1 MNQTVLLGEVHPLT
15 AAQREIWLDQ
25 AVHGDAPVYKIGG
38 YTRIAG
44 SVDAACFERAVN
56 LLVARHDALRLVL
69 VPGENGEGLPR
80 QAVAK
85 TLTVEVPLHD
95 FSAEP
100 DPDAAAIAW
109 ARQRLA
115 ESFPLDGRPLFR
127 FELARIDAT
136 NFLFTLNFHHLIVD
150 GWAIGLLVD
159 SLARIYSALA
169 QGREP
174 ELDAPSYLEFVEQD
188 RAFRESPQFERQR
201 AYWLDKY
208 RSVPDPLFAPRSRE
222 RFDGPVAPSG
232 HHALCLPRAFYDRIA
247 AFARRCESTPFHVIL
262 GLLHVYFSRTAQRD
276 ELAIG
281 LPILNRSNARMRQ
294 TAGMFTG
301 VSAVRLGYDPAQ
313 RFDELLKSLGQTLKQ
328 DYRHQRFPISE
339 LNRSLGLLQARRA
352 QLFDI
357 SVSYERDDY
366 DMRFGES
373 PAQVHMCS
381 NGHEQ
386 LPLALHIRENR
397 FDANAWIH
405 FMYNRAYFEQE
416 EVEAIG
422 ARFEHLLGQVLED
435 ARVPV
440 ADLRLPTAGE
450 LARLRAWSASPAA
463 FERDEP
469 LHRLFEARAAQTPD
483 AVALEF
489 EGRRL
494 SYGELNAWA
503 NRVAHRLVG
512 LGVKPDDRVAIC
524 VERGPGMIAGLL
536 GVLKA
541 GAGYVPLDPA
551 YPAERLAYTLGDS
564 APLAVLV
571 QAGTREV
578 LGGLTVPVIDI
589 DAPGESD
596 ASSDNPVV
604 EGLNARS
611 LAYVIYT
618 SGSTGQPKGVMIEH
632 RNVTRLFAATQAW
645 YGFGPQDT
653 WALFHSFAFDFSVW
667 EIWGALLHGGR
678 LVIVP
683 KLTSRSPQACY
694 ALLCDTGVTVLN
706 QTPSAFRQLIAAQAE
721 SDREHKLRHVVFGGE
736 ALEVGMLRPWY
747 EDARN
752 RDCQLVNM
760 YGITETTVHV
770 TYWPLSAEGG
780 GTSAG
785 IGRPIPDL
793 SVHVLDA
800 NLNPVPIG
808 VAGELCVGGAG
819 VARGYLNQP
828 ELTARRF
835 IRNPFSEDGEARLY
849 RSGDLARF
857 LRDGTLEYLG
867 RIDTQV
873 KIRGFRIELGE
884 IEAALSALPGVRE
897 ALVMAREDEPGE
909 KRLVAYFVVDDT
921 EAASDTAT
929 LRAGLSR
936 TLPDFMLPAAF
947 VALERFPLTANGKID
962 RKALPRPAQTVDT
975 RQYVAPRTSIEERL
989 AAIWA
994 QVLHLD
1000 RVGIHDNFF
1009 AVGGD
1014 SIRAVSVLSK
1024 AKAQGLEF
1032 ALVDLFTRQ
1041 SIANLAQALTL
1052 DEVSVAQEAA
1062 ALSLSAADQ
1071 ARLPAGIEDAY
1082 PLTYLQRGMV
1092 YHNQQASEDASI
1104 YHDVF
1109 SYRFGVPAWDEA
1121 KLRLALDAMTRR
1133 HPVLRTSFDFD
1144 RFDEPMQLVHAEGR
1158 VPLSVIDLSG
1168 QDEAEQARVIAEF
1181 VEAER
1186 KTRVALE
1193 VAPLLRVFIHVRG
1206 ADEIQYT
1213 LSFHHAILDGW
1224 SVASLNTE
1232 LFAAY
1237 LELLDGDASELEL
1250 APLAHTPRSVVES
1263 ERGALASEAH
1273 REFWRNTLSGHSFS
1287 GLPPAEPGAG
1297 PDIARP
1303 ELRVTVDG
1311 SLRASLQSVANGLG
1325 VPMRSVLL
1333 AAHLRVLSMLSGKL
1347 DVTTG
1352 LVSNVRQEQDD
1363 GEKVLGLFLNTLPLR
1378 QELKPSS
1385 WAELIRQTFGT
1396 ELEVIRHRHYPYFQI
1411 QLDNDR
1417 TALYEVAFNYVNFHV
1432 YESLARHAG
1441 FEARGGHGFEAT
1453 NFPFGVSFGDMSS
1466 GLSIDL
1472 KLDASRFSPAQGAR
1486 ILAYYVAA
1494 LEAIATDAQADHSRA
1509 DLLSRAEREQLLVHW
1524 NDTAMPFPEDACLHQ
1539 LVEQQAARRP
1549 DAIAVIDARERLSY
1563 AELNARANR
1572 LAHRLRR
1579 LGIAPDDRV
1588 ALCMERGATIVVAI
1602 LAVMKAGGA
1611 YVPLDPAYPAERLAH
1626 MLADSAPVAA
1636 LTDSRSRARLAG
1648 LPAAVPVFELDT
1660 QADSWRDEAVDD
1672 LPPGEIG
1679 LDAGHLAY
1687 VIYTSGSTGTPK
1699 GVMIEHRGLVNHAMA
1714 IIASFEVRE
1723 DSRVLQF
1730 ASTSFD
1736 ASISEVVMALCRGAA
1751 LYVPADGI
1759 RQDRRALWAYLER
1772 EAITHAT
1779 LPPALLQDGEALPPI
1794 ATRPTLTLAG
1804 EAPGAALFRALAGQA
1819 VLLNGYG
1826 PTEGTV
1832 CAAAWRCQPGFDD
1845 DTVPIGRPI
1854 GNVRLYLLDAHG
1866 QPVPVGT
1873 PGEIHIGGAGV
1884 ARGYLNQ
1891 PALSAARFL
1900 RDPFSETPRARMYRS
1915 GDLARYQ
1922 PDGNLVFLGRNDDQ
1936 VKIRGFRIE
1945 LGEIEARLAEVE
1957 GVREVAVIVREDA
1970 AGDRR
1975 LVAYYTA
1982 ADGQA
1987 EAAGAEALREHAAN
2001 RLPRHMVPAAYVA
2014 LDALPL
2020 TANGKLDRRALPAP
2034 EAGAYARRDYAA
2046 PQGEAERLLA
2056 EVWSALLG
2064 VEQVSR
2070 HDNFFELGG
2079 HSLLAV
2085 RLVAKLREAG
2095 FEADIQTLFGAPT
2108 LADLAASLHTA
2119 SDHAVPPN
2127 RIPADARHLEPSMLS
2142 LVELDQAEIDA
2153 VVATVPGGAANV
2165 QDIYPLAPL
2174 QEGMLYHHLAQ
2185 SEGDAY
2191 LSRVRFGFG
2200 SRAALERFVA
2210 ALQAVVTRHDV
2221 LRTGIAWEG
2230 LREPVQVVRREARL
2244 LAEEV
2249 TGLDPALGEVGLQL
2263 QDRFDPRHFRI
2274 DLRQAP
2280 PMTIRYTHDAAAD
2293 SWVLLL
2299 LTHHIAL
2306 DHTDIAILL
2315 REVAAHLDG
2324 SWDTLPPPPAFRD
2337 HVARARLGG
2346 RGPRSEAF
2354 FRAML
2359 SDVDEPTLPYGLGN
2373 LDADN
2378 GGERVEIVNAV
2389 RELAPELA
2397 SRLRQQAR
2405 RLGVSVASLFHL
2417 AWGHV
2422 VGKLS
2427 GREDVVFGT
2436 VLLGRWQGGERVEH
2450 VVGLFINTLPL
2461 RVEVGGI
2468 GVRDA
2473 ALRTHRTLADLMGHE
2488 HASLAFAQRCSGV
2501 AAPAPLFSALLN
2513 FRHSAEGTVIDGGSI
2528 PGWQGIEVLD
2538 GEERT
2543 NYPCALCVDDL
2554 GEGFRLTTQL
2564 VAQFDAARVCAYLE
2578 RAVGSLATALEQA
2591 PGTPVRELAWLP
2603 EAERRQLIEGWNA
2616 SEAPCPFESGVHA
2629 LFEAQAARTPD
2640 APALVDGAR
2649 SLDYGTLDARA
2660 NRLAHHLAAAGVA
2673 AGERVAIL
2681 LDRSIELILAELAIL
2696 KCGAVYVPLD
2706 RNAPAERQAF
2716 MLADCGARCL
2726 LSLSGH
2732 AAPDLAALQ
2741 RIDIDTVLA
2750 GADAD
2755 ARPDAPPP
2763 AASAGGDQAAY
2774 IMYTSGSTGQPKGV
2788 IIAHRGINR
2797 LVVNNGY
2804 AEFAPSDRIA
2814 FTSNP
2819 AFDASTM
2826 EVWGALLHGACLVVV
2841 PHEALLSAP
2850 RLAALLQAER
2860 VNILHLVAGLLSS
2873 HADALAPVFPRLRY
2887 LLTGGDAADV
2897 RAVQRIMRNGA
2908 PQHLVHCYGPTES
2921 TTFAT
2926 TYTLRAGDEPMERL
2940 PIGRPISNTRVYLLD
2955 RLGEPA
2961 PVGVPGELHVG
2972 GKGVALGYLNLDAL
2986 SAERFVRDPF
2996 APAGDSSA
3004 RMYRTGD
3011 LARYLPDGNIEY
3023 LGRNDGQVKIRGF
3036 RVEPGEIEAK
3046 LGACGLR
3053 DAVVIVREDVPG
3065 DKRLVV
3071 YHTDAACDVEA
3082 VREHL
3087 RRSLPEYMVPAA
3099 YVALAALPLTA
3110 NGKLDR
3116 RALPAPD
3123 AAAFGQQAYEAPR
3136 GELEATLAA
3145 LWSELLGVAR
3155 VGRQD
3160 NFFALGGHSL
3170 LAVRVIGRLRERFG
3184 EAATL
3189 KTLFEAP
3196 SLAAFAQR
3204 LALAGPAR
3212 TGASGDGGA
3221 ARFAPAASAARREA
3235 GAAFPLSYVQE
3246 RLWLIQ
3252 QRDGGRAYNMNGA
3265 LVLDGPLSMAALQAA
3280 FDGLVA
3286 RHETLRTRFEIAAGS
3301 DTPSQFV
3308 DAPRAVALPVHEIV
3322 EADLHAALE
3331 RHGGIEFDL
3340 RRAPLMDVRV
3350 LRITLRRHVV
3360 SIVMHHIVSDGWSL
3374 GVFVRDLRALYLAA
3388 RDAQDG
3394 DAAAAPLVPLAAQY
3408 ADYAC
3413 WQREQDLAPHLAH
3426 WTARLDGLG
3435 APVDLTVPGTP
3446 ADADHGPAGVLR
3458 RRLSPALSGRL
3469 AQLSRQRGV
3478 SLFTIFL
3485 VALGVLHHRRSGR
3498 EDFCI
3503 GTTTAGR
3510 DDALLEPLIGFFIN
3524 ILPLRLDL
3532 SGEPDVATLLAR
3544 AGERVLEALEHQA
3557 LPFEHMLAAVPAL
3570 RQHDARSPV
3579 PVMLRHQN
3587 VPPVETHDWGGGLSL
3602 SVQQEVVNR
3611 QAQSDLDLEIFGDG
3625 KGLELVANYDSLRFD
3640 ASQMDF
3646 MLTVLEELLARMA
3659 DAPETSLA
3667 ALREPT
3673 PAEQALVARSNDT
3686 RRAYPGTSVNAL
3698 FARQLAERPDAPACV
3713 FEGEVASYA
3722 ELDRL
3727 AGRIARALHRRGI
3740 GAGTRIALHYP
3751 RSTGFVAAILAAFRL
3766 GAAYVP
3772 IDPGY
3777 PAAYVRRTLDDA
3789 MPAAIVTTAALAP
3802 SFEAGGAPVLR
3813 LDVEADLEADLE
3825 SGEFDAQPAFEA
3837 AATGPDDLAYIAYT
3851 SGSTGQPKGVMVE
3864 HRQLMNCLQAL
3875 WERTPYAA
3883 DEVVAQKTSMS
3894 FVPSIKEMLS
3904 GLLAGVPQVILPDAV
3919 VKDAPAFAAA
3929 LQAHGVTRLNLVP
3942 SHLAVLLEHA
3952 GQLGALRHVTTAGE
3966 PLSRR
3971 LARRFAATLPR
3982 ARLHNN
3988 YGCSELND
3996 ISYGEGAELAALHA
4010 VAPAGRPIANCRVHL
4025 LDERLAPVPV
4035 GAVGMLHVEGDPVGP
4050 GYWNRPDLTAERFV
4064 RHPATGAWLL
4074 RTGDLGQWLADGQ
4087 LLHLGREDF
4096 QIKVRGQ
4103 RVELPAVELELA
4115 SHPQLAA
4122 AAAIGRELGG
4132 ELQLVA
4138 YYVPRPGAE
4147 LDASALH
4154 AWLAERLPA
4163 PMVPSRF
4170 AALAAMPLLP
4180 NGKLDRLALRALDPG
4195 AAQLAAGRHEA
4206 PVGELETLLAR
4217 IWATA
4222 LGLDRVGRHDN
4233 FFAIGGHSL
4242 MAAQVAV
4249 RASEQT
4255 GVSLSVRSIF
4265 DTRTVHRLAALVE
4278 AARAA
4283 PGEFA
4288 RRQSNDASAQY
4299 VVFHAEGRQR
4309 PLFLTHTLQGYS
4321 WYFEHLAAHI
4331 DASIPVYGLPPL
4343 ALGETQPRTLEAI
4356 AARFVAMMRGIQPE
4370 GPYRVA
4376 GWSFGGLI
4384 AYEIAT
4390 QLLAQGQEIEFLGVF
4405 DTTLPPAATEFD
4417 AHRIA
4422 LVTLYSF
4429 AMNNFS
4435 DFEAG
4440 SIDFEGAT
4448 DIGLLIDTLVQ
4459 AIEAR
4464 REAGRPLWHLSYETA
4479 RENRLFLERLVAHG
4493 AAMSSWRPRPAPLRM
4508 HVFAAADASI
4518 TPLEGHAALPEA
4530 LGWEALLQRE
4540 AIEVVAVPGN
4550 HETIIKVHADV
4561 LGRAIGEVLNHRL
4574 ALHDGAPQ

>member
-169 QGREP
+169 EGREP

-422 ARFEHLLGQVLED
+422 ARFEQLLGQVLED

-450 LARLRAWSASPAA
+450 LARLREWSASPAA

-721 SDREHKLRHVVFGGE
+721 SDREHELRHVVFGGE

-747 EDARN
+747 EDVRN

-770 TYWPLSAEGG
+770 TYCPLSAEGG
-780 GTSAG
+780 GTPAG

-835 IRNPFSEDGEARLY
+835 IRNPFSEDGESRLY

-857 LRDGTLEYLG
+857 LPDGTLEYLG

-897 ALVMAREDEPGE
+897 TLVMAREDEPGE

-962 RKALPRPAQTVDT
+962 RKALPRPAQTVDAQ
-975 RQYVAPRTSIEERL
+975 QYVAPRTSIEERL

-1158 VPLSVIDLSG
+1158 VPLTVIDLSG
-1168 QDEAEQARVIAEF
+1168 LGEAEQERVIAEF

-1237 LELLDGDASELEL
+1237 LALLDGDASELEL
-1250 APLAHTPRSVVES
+1250 APLAHTPRSAVES

-1273 REFWRNTLSGHSFS
+1273 REFWRRYLSGYTFS
-1287 GLPPAEPGAG
+1287 ELPPAEPAEPGA
-1297 PDIARP
+1297 PSAP
-1303 ELRVTVDG
+1303 LSASVDEG
-1311 SLRASLQSVANGLG
+1311 VRDRLRAVANGLG

-1378 QELKPSS
+1378 QKLKPSS
-1385 WAELIRQTFGT
+1385 WTELIRQTFGT

-1432 YESLARHAG
+1432 YESLAGHAG

-1494 LEAIATDAQADHSRA
+1494 LEAIAADAQADHSRA

-1524 NDTAMPFPEDACLHQ
+1524 NDTAMPFPEHACLHQ

-1549 DAIAVIDARERLSY
+1549 DAIAVVDARERLSY

-1832 CAAAWRCQPGFDD
+1832 CAAAWRCPPGFDD

-2046 PQGEAERLLA
+2046 PQGEAECLLA

-2095 FEADIQTLFGAPT
+2095 LEADIQTLFGAPT

-2324 SWDTLPPPPAFRD
+2324 RWDTLPPPPAFRD

-2591 PGTPVRELAWLP
+2591 PGLPVRELAWLP

-2741 RIDIDTVLA
+2741 RIDIDMVLA
-2750 GADAD
+2750 GADAQ
-2755 ARPDAPPP
+2755 AQPDAPPL

-2850 RLAALLQAER
+2850 RLAELLQAER

-2996 APAGDSSA
+2996 APAGDSAA

-3123 AAAFGQQAYEAPR
+3123 AAAFGQQAYEAPQ

-3212 TGASGDGGA
+3212 TGASGDGGT

-3350 LRITLRRHVV
+3350 LRITPRRHVV

-3646 MLTVLEELLARMA
+3646 MLTVLEELLVRMA

-3825 SGEFDAQPAFEA
+3825 SGEFDAQPTFEA

-4170 AALAAMPLLP
+4170 AALEAMPLLP

-4206 PVGELETLLAR
+4206 PVGELETQLAR
-4217 IWATA
+4217 IWAAA
-4222 LGLDRVGRHDN
+4222 LGLERVGRHDN

-4278 AARAA
+4278 GARAA

-4299 VVFHAEGRQR
+4299 VVFHAEGQQR

>member
-1563 AELNARANR
+1563 AELNARANQ

-3023 LGRNDGQVKIRGF
+3023 LGRNDDQVKIRGF

>member
-85 TLTVEVPLHD
+85 TLAVEVPLHD

-169 QGREP
+169 EGREP

-469 LHRLFEARAAQTPD
+469 LHRLFEAHAAQTPD

-489 EGRRL
+489 EGQRL

-752 RDCQLVNM
+752 SSCQLVNM

-780 GTSAG
+780 GTPAG

-819 VARGYLNQP
+819 VARGYLNRP

-857 LRDGTLEYLG
+857 LPDGTLEYLG

-909 KRLVAYFVVDDT
+909 KRLVAYFVVDDA
-921 EAASDTAT
+921 EAASDTAA

-962 RKALPRPAQTVDT
+962 RKALPRPAQTVDAE
-975 RQYVAPRTSIEERL
+975 QYVAPRTSIEERL

-1144 RFDEPMQLVHAEGR
+1144 RFDEPMQLVDAEGR
-1158 VPLSVIDLSG
+1158 VPLTVVDLSG

-1181 VEAER
+1181 MEAER

-1232 LFAAY
+1232 LFSAY
-1237 LELLDGDASELEL
+1237 LALLDGDASELEL
-1250 APLAHTPRSVVES
+1250 APLAHTPRSAVES
-1263 ERGALASEAH
+1263 ERGALASETH
-1273 REFWRNTLSGHSFS
+1273 REFWRRYLSGYTFS
-1287 GLPPAEPGAG
+1287 ELPPTEPAEPGA
-1297 PDIARP
+1297 PSAP
-1303 ELRVTVDG
+1303 LSASVDEG
-1311 SLRASLQSVANGLG
+1311 VRDRLRAVANGLG

-1832 CAAAWRCQPGFDD
+1832 CAAAWRCPPGFDD

-3123 AAAFGQQAYEAPR
+3123 AAAFGQQAYEAPQ

-3145 LWSELLGVAR
+3145 LWSELLGVDR

-3212 TGASGDGGA
+3212 TGASGDGGT

-3350 LRITLRRHVV
+3350 LRITPRRHVV

-3374 GVFVRDLRALYLAA
+3374 GVFVRDLCALYLAA

-3458 RRLSPALSGRL
+3458 RTLSPALSGRL

>member
-69 VPGENGEGLPR
+69 VPGEDGEGLPR

-100 DPDAAAIAW
+100 DPEAAAIAW

-127 FELARIDAT
+127 FELARIDAA

-247 AFARRCESTPFHVIL
+247 TFAQRCESTPFHVIL
-262 GLLHVYFSRTAQRD
+262 GLLHVYFSRTSQRD

-450 LARLRAWSASPAA
+450 LARLREWSASPAA

-469 LHRLFEARAAQTPD
+469 LHRLFEAHAAQTPD

-503 NRVAHRLVG
+503 NRVAHHLVG

-721 SDREHKLRHVVFGGE
+721 SDREHELRHVVFGGE

-752 RDCQLVNM
+752 HDCRLVNM

-770 TYWPLSAEGG
+770 TYWPLSAEGS
-780 GTSAG
+780 GTPAG

-835 IRNPFSEDGEARLY
+835 IRNPFSEDAEARLY

-857 LRDGTLEYLG
+857 LPDGTLEYLG

-909 KRLVAYFVVDDT
+909 KRLVAYFVAD
-921 EAASDTAT
+921 AAHAQHDVAD
-929 LRAGLSR
+929 LRAELSR

-962 RKALPRPAQTVDT
+962 RKALPRPAQTVDAQ
-975 RQYVAPRTSIEERL
+975 QYVAPRTSIEERL

-1158 VPLSVIDLSG
+1158 VPLTVIDLSG
-1168 QDEAEQARVIAEF
+1168 LGEAEQERVIAKF

-1193 VAPLLRVFIHVRG
+1193 VAPLLRVFVHVRG

-1232 LFAAY
+1232 LFSAY
-1237 LELLDGDASELEL
+1237 LALLDGNASELEL
-1250 APLAHTPRSVVES
+1250 APLARTPRSAVES

-1273 REFWRNTLSGHSFS
+1273 REFWRRYLSGYTFS
-1287 GLPPAEPGAG
+1287 ELPPAEPAEPGA
-1297 PDIARP
+1297 PSAP
-1303 ELRVTVDG
+1303 LSASVDEG
-1311 SLRASLQSVANGLG
+1311 VRDRLRAVANGLG

-1385 WAELIRQTFGT
+1385 WAELIRRTFGT

-1417 TALYEVAFNYVNFHV
+1417 SALYEVAFNYVNFHV

-1494 LEAIATDAQADHSRA
+1494 LEAIAADAQADHSRA

-1539 LVEQQAARRP
+1539 LVEQQTARRP
-1549 DAIAVIDARERLSY
+1549 DAIAVIDAQERLSY

-1588 ALCMERGATIVVAI
+1588 ALCMERGAAIVVAI

-1648 LPAAVPVFELDT
+1648 LPAAVPVLELDT
-1660 QADSWRDEAVDD
+1660 QADTWRDESADD

-1679 LDAGHLAY
+1679 LNAGHLAY

-1714 IIASFEVRE
+1714 IIASFEVRQ

-1759 RQDRRALWAYLER
+1759 RHDRQALWAYLER

-1779 LPPALLQDGEALPPI
+1779 LPPALLQDGGALPPI
-1794 ATRPTLTLAG
+1794 ATRPTLALVG

-1819 VLLNGYG
+1819 ELLNGYG

-1832 CAAAWRCQPGFDD
+1832 CATAWRCPPGFDD
-1845 DTVPIGRPI
+1845 KTVPIGRPI

-1900 RDPFSETPRARMYRS
+1900 RDPFSETPHARMYRS

-1987 EAAGAEALREHAAN
+1987 EAAGADALREHAAN

-2142 LVELDQAEIDA
+2142 LVDLDQAEIDA

-2244 LAEEV
+2244 PAEEV

-2422 VGKLS
+2422 IGKLS

-2649 SLDYGTLDARA
+2649 SLDYGTLDALA
-2660 NRLAHHLAAAGVA
+2660 NRLARHLAAAGVA

-2750 GADAD
+2750 DAD
-2755 ARPDAPPP
+2755 PHPDAPPP

-2850 RLAALLQAER
+2850 RLAELLQAER

-3123 AAAFGQQAYEAPR
+3123 AAAFGQQAYEAPQ

-3145 LWSELLGVAR
+3145 LWSELLGVDR

-3196 SLAAFAQR
+3196 SLAAFARR
-3204 LALAGPAR
+3204 LALAGAAQA
-3212 TGASGDGGA
+3212 GASEHGGA

-3350 LRITLRRHVV
+3350 LRITPRRHVV

-3394 DAAAAPLVPLAAQY
+3394 DAAAVPLVPLAAQY

-3646 MLTVLEELLARMA
+3646 MLTVLEELLVRMA

-3740 GAGTRIALHYP
+3740 GAGARIALHYP

-3825 SGEFDAQPAFEA
+3825 SGEFDAQPTFEA
-3837 AATGPDDLAYIAYT
+3837 AATRPDDLAYIAYT

-4074 RTGDLGQWLADGQ
+4074 RTGDLGLWLADGQ

-4283 PGEFA
+4283 PGEFS

-4530 LGWEALLQRE
+4530 LGWEALVERE

>member
-127 FELARIDAT
+127 FELARIDAA

-422 ARFEHLLGQVLED
+422 ARFEQLLGQVLED

-589 DAPGESD
+589 DAPGESG

-780 GTSAG
+780 GTPAG

-835 IRNPFSEDGEARLY
+835 IRNPFSKDGEARLY

-857 LRDGTLEYLG
+857 LPDGTLEYLG

-909 KRLVAYFVVDDT
+909 KRLVAYFVAD
-921 EAASDTAT
+921 AAHAQHDVAD
-929 LRAGLSR
+929 LRAELSR

-962 RKALPRPAQTVDT
+962 RKALPRPAQTVDAQ
-975 RQYVAPRTSIEERL
+975 QYVAPRTSIEERL

-1158 VPLSVIDLSG
+1158 VPLTVIDLSG
-1168 QDEAEQARVIAEF
+1168 LGEAEQERVIAEF

-1237 LELLDGDASELEL
+1237 LALLDGDASELEL
-1250 APLAHTPRSVVES
+1250 APLAHTPRSAVES
-1263 ERGALASEAH
+1263 ERGALASETH
-1273 REFWRNTLSGHSFS
+1273 REFWRRYLSGYTFS
-1287 GLPPAEPGAG
+1287 ELPPAEPAEPGA
-1297 PDIARP
+1297 PSAP
-1303 ELRVTVDG
+1303 LSASVDEG
-1311 SLRASLQSVANGLG
+1311 VRDRLRAVANGLG

-1432 YESLARHAG
+1432 YESLAGHAG

-1494 LEAIATDAQADHSRA
+1494 LEAIAADAQADHSRA

-1524 NDTAMPFPEDACLHQ
+1524 NDTAMPFPEHACLHQ

-1549 DAIAVIDARERLSY
+1549 DAIAVVDARERLSY

-1832 CAAAWRCQPGFDD
+1832 CAAAWRCPPGFDD

-2046 PQGEAERLLA
+2046 PQGEAECLLA

-2095 FEADIQTLFGAPT
+2095 LEADIQTLFGAPT

-2324 SWDTLPPPPAFRD
+2324 RWDTLPPPPAFRD

-2591 PGTPVRELAWLP
+2591 PGLPVRELAWLP

-2741 RIDIDTVLA
+2741 RIDIDMVLA
-2750 GADAD
+2750 GADAQ
-2755 ARPDAPPP
+2755 ARPDAPPL

-2850 RLAALLQAER
+2850 RLAELLQAER

-2996 APAGDSSA
+2996 APAGDSAA

-3350 LRITLRRHVV
+3350 LRITPRRHVV

-3458 RRLSPALSGRL
+3458 RTLSPALSGRL

-4074 RTGDLGQWLADGQ
+4074 RTGDLGLWLADGQ

-4163 PMVPSRF
+4163 PMVPSRI

-4217 IWATA
+4217 IWAAA
-4222 LGLDRVGRHDN
+4222 LGLERVGRHDN

-4278 AARAA
+4278 AARGA

-4299 VVFHAEGRQR
+4299 VVFHAEGQQR

>member
-1 MNQTVLLGEVHPLT
+1 MNQTVLLGEVYPLT

-127 FELARIDAT
+127 FELARIDAA

-247 AFARRCESTPFHVIL
+247 TFAQRCESTPFHVIL
-262 GLLHVYFSRTAQRD
+262 GLLHVYFSRTSQRD

-422 ARFEHLLGQVLED
+422 ARFEHLLGQVLQD

-450 LARLRAWSASPAA
+450 LARLREWSASPAA

-489 EGRRL
+489 EGQRL

-503 NRVAHRLVG
+503 NRVAHRLIG

-578 LGGLTVPVIDI
+578 LGELTVPVIDI

-721 SDREHKLRHVVFGGE
+721 SDREHELRHVVFGGE

-752 RDCQLVNM
+752 RDCRLVNM

-780 GTSAG
+780 GTPAG

-835 IRNPFSEDGEARLY
+835 IRNPFSEDAEARLY

-857 LRDGTLEYLG
+857 LSDGTLEYLG

-909 KRLVAYFVVDDT
+909 KRLVAYFVVDDA
-921 EAASDTAT
+921 EAASDTAA

-962 RKALPRPAQTVDT
+962 RKALPRPAQTVDAE
-975 RQYVAPRTSIEERL
+975 QYVAPRTSIEERL

-1158 VPLSVIDLSG
+1158 VPLTVIDLSG
-1168 QDEAEQARVIAEF
+1168 LGEAEQERVIAEF

-1237 LELLDGDASELEL
+1237 LELLDGNASEFDL
-1250 APLAHTPRSVVES
+1250 APLARTPRSAVES
-1263 ERGALASEAH
+1263 ERGALASETH
-1273 REFWRNTLSGHSFS
+1273 REFWRRYLSGYTFS
-1287 GLPPAEPGAG
+1287 ELPPTEPAEPGAPSAPLSASVDEG
-1297 PDIARP
+1297 VRAR
-1303 ELRVTVDG
+1303 
-1311 SLRASLQSVANGLG
+1311 LRAVANGLG

-1432 YESLARHAG
+1432 YESLERHAG

-1494 LEAIATDAQADHSRA
+1494 LEAIAADAQADHSRA

-1524 NDTAMPFPEDACLHQ
+1524 NDTAMPFPEEACLHQ

-1549 DAIAVIDARERLSY
+1549 DAIAVVDARERLSY

-1588 ALCMERGATIVVAI
+1588 ALCMERGAAIVVAI

-1660 QADSWRDEAVDD
+1660 QADSWRDEAADD
-1672 LPPGEIG
+1672 LPPGGIG
-1679 LDAGHLAY
+1679 LNAGHLAY

-1699 GVMIEHRGLVNHAMA
+1699 GVMIEHRGLVNHALA

-1759 RQDRRALWAYLER
+1759 RQDRRALWTYLER

-1832 CAAAWRCQPGFDD
+1832 CATAWRCPPGFDD

-1900 RDPFSETPRARMYRS
+1900 RDPFSETPHARMYRS

-1922 PDGNLVFLGRNDDQ
+1922 PDGKLVFLGRNDDQ

-2034 EAGAYARRDYAA
+2034 EASAYARRDYAA
-2046 PQGEAERLLA
+2046 PQGEAERLVA
-2056 EVWSALLG
+2056 DVWSALLG
-2064 VEQVSR
+2064 LEQVSR

-2244 LAEEV
+2244 PAEEV

-2373 LDADN
+2373 LDADA

-2629 LFEAQAARTPD
+2629 LFEAQAARTPN

-2660 NRLAHHLAAAGVA
+2660 NRLARHLAAAGVA

-2755 ARPDAPPP
+2755 RRPEPQP

-2860 VNILHLVAGLLSS
+2860 VNVLHLVAGLLSS

-2955 RLGEPA
+2955 RLGEPV

-2996 APAGDSSA
+2996 APAGDSPA

-3123 AAAFGQQAYEAPR
+3123 AAAFGQQAYEAPQ
-3136 GELEATLAA
+3136 GELEARLAA
-3145 LWSELLGVAR
+3145 LWSELLGVDR

-3196 SLAAFAQR
+3196 SLAAFARR
-3204 LALAGPAR
+3204 LALAGAAQA
-3212 TGASGDGGA
+3212 GASAHGGA
-3221 ARFAPAASAARREA
+3221 ARFTPAASAARREA

-3350 LRITLRRHVV
+3350 LRITPRRHVV

-3394 DAAAAPLVPLAAQY
+3394 DAAAAPLLPLAAQY

-3646 MLTVLEELLARMA
+3646 MLTVLEELLVRMA

-3686 RRAYPGTSVNAL
+3686 RRAYPGASVNAL

-3727 AGRIARALHRRGI
+3727 AGRVARALHRRGI

-3813 LDVEADLEADLE
+3813 LDVEADLE
-3825 SGEFDAQPAFEA
+3825 SGEFDAQPTFEA
-3837 AATGPDDLAYIAYT
+3837 AATQPDDLAYIAYT

-3864 HRQLMNCLQAL
+3864 HRQLMNCLHAL

-4074 RTGDLGQWLADGQ
+4074 RTGDLGLWLADGQ

-4217 IWATA
+4217 IWAAA
-4222 LGLDRVGRHDN
+4222 LGLERVGRHDN

-4530 LGWEALLQRE
+4530 LGWEALVERE

-4561 LGRAIGEVLNHRL
+4561 LGRAIGEVLNRRL

>member
-1 MNQTVLLGEVHPLT
+1 MNQTVLLGEVYPLT

-127 FELARIDAT
+127 FELARIDAA

-247 AFARRCESTPFHVIL
+247 TFAQRCESTPFHVIL
-262 GLLHVYFSRTAQRD
+262 GLLHVYFSRTSQRD

-422 ARFEHLLGQVLED
+422 ARFEQLLGQVLED

-469 LHRLFEARAAQTPD
+469 LHRLFEAHAAQTPD

-503 NRVAHRLVG
+503 NRVAHHLVG

-589 DAPGESD
+589 DAPGESG

-721 SDREHKLRHVVFGGE
+721 SDREHELRHVVFGGE

-770 TYWPLSAEGG
+770 TYCPLSAEGG
-780 GTSAG
+780 GTPAG

-835 IRNPFSEDGEARLY
+835 IRNPFSEDGGSRLY

-857 LRDGTLEYLG
+857 LPDGTLEYLG

-909 KRLVAYFVVDDT
+909 KRLVAYFVAD
-921 EAASDTAT
+921 AAHAQHDVAD
-929 LRAGLSR
+929 LRAELSR

-962 RKALPRPAQTVDT
+962 RKALPRPAQTVDAQ
-975 RQYVAPRTSIEERL
+975 QYVAPRTSIEERL

-1158 VPLSVIDLSG
+1158 VPLTVIDLSG
-1168 QDEAEQARVIAEF
+1168 LGEAEQERVIAEF

-1237 LELLDGDASELEL
+1237 LELLDGNASELAL
-1250 APLAHTPRSVVES
+1250 APLARTPRSAVES

-1273 REFWRNTLSGHSFS
+1273 REFWRRYLSGYTFS
-1287 GLPPAEPGAG
+1287 ELPPAEPAEPGA
-1297 PDIARP
+1297 PSAP
-1303 ELRVTVDG
+1303 LSASVDEG
-1311 SLRASLQSVANGLG
+1311 VRDRLRAVANGLG

-1417 TALYEVAFNYVNFHV
+1417 SALYEVAFNYVNFHV

-1494 LEAIATDAQADHSRA
+1494 LEAIAADAQADHSRA

-1549 DAIAVIDARERLSY
+1549 DAIAVIDAQERLSY

-1588 ALCMERGATIVVAI
+1588 ALCMERGAAIVVAI

-1648 LPAAVPVFELDT
+1648 LPAAVPVLELDT
-1660 QADSWRDEAVDD
+1660 QADTWRDESADD

-1679 LDAGHLAY
+1679 LNAGHLAY

-1714 IIASFEVRE
+1714 IIASFEVRQ

-1759 RQDRRALWAYLER
+1759 RHDRQALWAYLER

-1779 LPPALLQDGEALPPI
+1779 LPPALLQDGGALPPI
-1794 ATRPTLTLAG
+1794 ATRPTLALVG

-1819 VLLNGYG
+1819 ELLNGYG

-1832 CAAAWRCQPGFDD
+1832 CATAWRCPPGFDD
-1845 DTVPIGRPI
+1845 KTVPIGRPI

-1900 RDPFSETPRARMYRS
+1900 RDPFSETPHARMYRS

-1922 PDGNLVFLGRNDDQ
+1922 PDGKLVFLGRNDDQ

-1945 LGEIEARLAEVE
+1945 LGEIEARLAEIE

-2422 VGKLS
+2422 IGKLS

-2591 PGTPVRELAWLP
+2591 PGMPVRELAWLP

-2660 NRLAHHLAAAGVA
+2660 NRLARHLAAAGVA

-2741 RIDIDTVLA
+2741 RIDIDMVLA
-2750 GADAD
+2750 GADAQ
-2755 ARPDAPPP
+2755 AQPDAPPP

-2850 RLAALLQAER
+2850 RLAELLQAER

-2996 APAGDSSA
+2996 APAGDSAA

-3123 AAAFGQQAYEAPR
+3123 AAAFGQQAYEAPQ

-3196 SLAAFAQR
+3196 SLAAFARR
-3204 LALAGPAR
+3204 LALASAAQA
-3212 TGASGDGGA
+3212 GASEHGGA
-3221 ARFAPAASAARREA
+3221 ARFTPAASAARREA

-3350 LRITLRRHVV
+3350 LRVTPRRHVV

-3394 DAAAAPLVPLAAQY
+3394 DAAAVPLVPLAAQY

-3570 RQHDARSPV
+3570 RQHDARSSV

-3646 MLTVLEELLARMA
+3646 MLTVLEELLVRMA

-3825 SGEFDAQPAFEA
+3825 SGEFDAQPPFET
-3837 AATGPDDLAYIAYT
+3837 AATRPDDLAYIAYT

-3864 HRQLMNCLQAL
+3864 HRQLMNCLHAL

-4170 AALAAMPLLP
+4170 AALEAMPLLP

-4255 GVSLSVRSIF
+4255 GVNLSVRSIF

-4283 PGEFA
+4283 PGEFS

-4390 QLLAQGQEIEFLGVF
+4390 QLLALGQEIEFLGVF

-4435 DFEAG
+4435 DFDAG

-4530 LGWEALLQRE
+4530 LGWEALVERE

>member
-422 ARFEHLLGQVLED
+422 ARFEQLLGQVLED

-721 SDREHKLRHVVFGGE
+721 SDREHELRHVVFGGE

-780 GTSAG
+780 GTPAG

-857 LRDGTLEYLG
+857 LPDGTLEYLG

-897 ALVMAREDEPGE
+897 TLVMAREDEPGE

-962 RKALPRPAQTVDT
+962 RKALPRPAQTVDAQ
-975 RQYVAPRTSIEERL
+975 QYVAPRTSIEERL

-1062 ALSLSAADQ
+1062 ALSLSVADQ

-1158 VPLSVIDLSG
+1158 VPLTVVDLSG
-1168 QDEAEQARVIAEF
+1168 QDEAEQERVIAEF

-1237 LELLDGDASELEL
+1237 LALLDGDASELEL
-1250 APLAHTPRSVVES
+1250 APLAHTPRSAVES

-1273 REFWRNTLSGHSFS
+1273 REFWRRYLSGYTFS
-1287 GLPPAEPGAG
+1287 ELPPAEPAEPGA
-1297 PDIARP
+1297 PSAP
-1303 ELRVTVDG
+1303 LSASVDEG
-1311 SLRASLQSVANGLG
+1311 VRDRLRAVANGLG

-1385 WAELIRQTFGT
+1385 WTELIRQTFGT

-1432 YESLARHAG
+1432 YESLAGHAG

-1486 ILAYYVAA
+1486 ILAYYLAA
-1494 LEAIATDAQADHSRA
+1494 LEAIAADAQADHSRA

-1524 NDTAMPFPEDACLHQ
+1524 NDTAMPFPEHACLHQ

-1549 DAIAVIDARERLSY
+1549 DAIAVVDARERLSY

-1832 CAAAWRCQPGFDD
+1832 CAAAWRCPPGFDD

-2046 PQGEAERLLA
+2046 PQGEAECLLA

-2095 FEADIQTLFGAPT
+2095 LEADIQTLFGAPT

-2324 SWDTLPPPPAFRD
+2324 RWDTLPPPPAFRD

-2591 PGTPVRELAWLP
+2591 PGLPVRELAWLP

-2649 SLDYGTLDARA
+2649 SLDYGTLDALA
-2660 NRLAHHLAAAGVA
+2660 NRLARHLAAAGVA

-2732 AAPDLAALQ
+2732 AAPDLAALR

-2750 GADAD
+2750 GADAE
-2755 ARPDAPPP
+2755 AQP

-2850 RLAALLQAER
+2850 RLAELLQAER

-2955 RLGEPA
+2955 RFGEPA

-3350 LRITLRRHVV
+3350 LRITPRRHVV

-3458 RRLSPALSGRL
+3458 RTLSPALSGRL

-4074 RTGDLGQWLADGQ
+4074 RTGDLGLWLADGQ

-4170 AALAAMPLLP
+4170 AALEAMPLLP

-4206 PVGELETLLAR
+4206 PVGELETQLAR
-4217 IWATA
+4217 IWAAA
-4222 LGLDRVGRHDN
+4222 LGLERVGRHDN

>member
-1 MNQTVLLGEVHPLT
+1 
-15 AAQREIWLDQ
+15 
-25 AVHGDAPVYKIGG
+25 
-38 YTRIAG
+38 
-44 SVDAACFERAVN
+44 
-56 LLVARHDALRLVL
+56 
-69 VPGENGEGLPR
+69 
-80 QAVAK
+80 
-85 TLTVEVPLHD
+85 
-95 FSAEP
+95 
-100 DPDAAAIAW
+100 
-109 ARQRLA
+109 
-115 ESFPLDGRPLFR
+115 
-127 FELARIDAT
+127 
-136 NFLFTLNFHHLIVD
+136 
-150 GWAIGLLVD
+150 
-159 SLARIYSALA
+159 
-169 QGREP
+169 
-174 ELDAPSYLEFVEQD
+174 
-188 RAFRESPQFERQR
+188 
-201 AYWLDKY
+201 
-208 RSVPDPLFAPRSRE
+208 
-222 RFDGPVAPSG
+222 
-232 HHALCLPRAFYDRIA
+232 
-247 AFARRCESTPFHVIL
+247 
-262 GLLHVYFSRTAQRD
+262 
-276 ELAIG
+276 
-281 LPILNRSNARMRQ
+281 
-294 TAGMFTG
+294 
-301 VSAVRLGYDPAQ
+301 
-313 RFDELLKSLGQTLKQ
+313 
-328 DYRHQRFPISE
+328 
-339 LNRSLGLLQARRA
+339 
-352 QLFDI
+352 
-357 SVSYERDDY
+357 
-366 DMRFGES
+366 
-373 PAQVHMCS
+373 
-381 NGHEQ
+381 
-386 LPLALHIRENR
+386 
-397 FDANAWIH
+397 
-405 FMYNRAYFEQE
+405 
-416 EVEAIG
+416 
-422 ARFEHLLGQVLED
+422 
-435 ARVPV
+435 
-440 ADLRLPTAGE
+440 
-450 LARLRAWSASPAA
+450 
-463 FERDEP
+463 
-469 LHRLFEARAAQTPD
+469 
-483 AVALEF
+483 
-489 EGRRL
+489 
-494 SYGELNAWA
+494 
-503 NRVAHRLVG
+503 
-512 LGVKPDDRVAIC
+512 
-524 VERGPGMIAGLL
+524 
-536 GVLKA
+536 
-541 GAGYVPLDPA
+541 
-551 YPAERLAYTLGDS
+551 
-564 APLAVLV
+564 
-571 QAGTREV
+571 
-578 LGGLTVPVIDI
+578 
-589 DAPGESD
+589 
-596 ASSDNPVV
+596 
-604 EGLNARS
+604 
-611 LAYVIYT
+611 
-618 SGSTGQPKGVMIEH
+618 
-632 RNVTRLFAATQAW
+632 
-645 YGFGPQDT
+645 
-653 WALFHSFAFDFSVW
+653 
-667 EIWGALLHGGR
+667 
-678 LVIVP
+678 
-683 KLTSRSPQACY
+683 

-721 SDREHKLRHVVFGGE
+721 SDREHELRHVVFGGE

-780 GTSAG
+780 GTPAG

-857 LRDGTLEYLG
+857 LPDGTLEYLG

-909 KRLVAYFVVDDT
+909 KRLVAYFVAD
-921 EAASDTAT
+921 AAHAQHDVAD
-929 LRAGLSR
+929 LRAELSR

-962 RKALPRPAQTVDT
+962 RKALPRPAQTVDA

-1121 KLRLALDAMTRR
+1121 KLRLALDAMARR

-1158 VPLSVIDLSG
+1158 VPLTVIDLSG

-1237 LELLDGDASELEL
+1237 LALLDGDACELEL
-1250 APLAHTPRSVVES
+1250 APLAHTPRSAVES
-1263 ERGALASEAH
+1263 ERGALASETH
-1273 REFWRNTLSGHSFS
+1273 REFWRRYLSGYTFS
-1287 GLPPAEPGAG
+1287 ELPPAEPAEPGA
-1297 PDIARP
+1297 PSAP
-1303 ELRVTVDG
+1303 LSASVDEG
-1311 SLRASLQSVANGLG
+1311 VRDRLRAVANGLG

-1432 YESLARHAG
+1432 YESLGRHAG

-1494 LEAIATDAQADHSRA
+1494 LEAIAADAQADHSRA

-1524 NDTAMPFPEDACLHQ
+1524 NDTAMPFPEHACLHQ

-1549 DAIAVIDARERLSY
+1549 DAIAVVDARERLSY

-1832 CAAAWRCQPGFDD
+1832 CATAWRCPPGFDD
-1845 DTVPIGRPI
+1845 KTVPIGRPI

-2046 PQGEAERLLA
+2046 PQGEAECLLA

-2095 FEADIQTLFGAPT
+2095 LEADIQTLFGAPT

-2244 LAEEV
+2244 PAEEV

-2324 SWDTLPPPPAFRD
+2324 RWDTLPPPPAFRD

-2591 PGTPVRELAWLP
+2591 PGLPVRELAWLP

-2649 SLDYGTLDARA
+2649 SLDYGTLDALA
-2660 NRLAHHLAAAGVA
+2660 NRLARHLAAAGVA

-2741 RIDIDTVLA
+2741 RIDIDMVLA
-2750 GADAD
+2750 GADAQ
-2755 ARPDAPPP
+2755 AQPDAPPL

-2850 RLAALLQAER
+2850 RLAELLQAER

-2996 APAGDSSA
+2996 APAGDSAA

-3123 AAAFGQQAYEAPR
+3123 AAAFGQQAYEAPQ

-3196 SLAAFAQR
+3196 SLAAFARR
-3204 LALAGPAR
+3204 LALAGAAQA
-3212 TGASGDGGA
+3212 GASAHGGA
-3221 ARFAPAASAARREA
+3221 ARFTPAASAARREA

-3350 LRITLRRHVV
+3350 LRITPRRHVV

-3524 ILPLRLDL
+3524 ILPLRLNL

-3740 GAGTRIALHYP
+3740 GAGARIALHYP

-3802 SFEAGGAPVLR
+3802 SFEAVGAPVLR
-3813 LDVEADLEADLE
+3813 LDVEADLE
-3825 SGEFDAQPAFEA
+3825 SGEFDAQPPFEA
-3837 AATGPDDLAYIAYT
+3837 AATRPDDLAYIAYT

-4074 RTGDLGQWLADGQ
+4074 RTGDLGLWLADGQ

-4170 AALAAMPLLP
+4170 AALEAMPLLP

-4206 PVGELETLLAR
+4206 PVGELETQLAR
-4217 IWATA
+4217 IWAAA
-4222 LGLDRVGRHDN
+4222 LGLERVGRHDN

-4299 VVFHAEGRQR
+4299 VVFHAEGQQR

-4530 LGWEALLQRE
+4530 LGWEALVERE

>member
-127 FELARIDAT
+127 FELARIDAA

-422 ARFEHLLGQVLED
+422 ARFEQLLGQVLED

-489 EGRRL
+489 EGQRL

-780 GTSAG
+780 GTPAG

-857 LRDGTLEYLG
+857 LPDGTLEYLG

-897 ALVMAREDEPGE
+897 TLVMAREDEPGE

-962 RKALPRPAQTVDT
+962 RKALPRPAQTVDAQ
-975 RQYVAPRTSIEERL
+975 QYVAPRTSIEERL

-1158 VPLSVIDLSG
+1158 VPLTVVDLSG

-1237 LELLDGDASELEL
+1237 LALLDGDASELEL
-1250 APLAHTPRSVVES
+1250 APLAHTPRSAVES

-1273 REFWRNTLSGHSFS
+1273 REFWRRYLSGYTFS
-1287 GLPPAEPGAG
+1287 ELPPAEPAEPGA
-1297 PDIARP
+1297 PSAP
-1303 ELRVTVDG
+1303 LSASVDEG
-1311 SLRASLQSVANGLG
+1311 VRDRLRAVANGLG

-1432 YESLARHAG
+1432 YESLAGHAG

-1494 LEAIATDAQADHSRA
+1494 LEAIAADAQADHSRA

-1549 DAIAVIDARERLSY
+1549 DAIAVIDAQERLSY

-1588 ALCMERGATIVVAI
+1588 ALCMERGAAIVVAI

-1648 LPAAVPVFELDT
+1648 LPAAVPVLELDT
-1660 QADSWRDEAVDD
+1660 QADTWRDESADD

-1679 LDAGHLAY
+1679 LNAGHLAY

-1714 IIASFEVRE
+1714 IIASFEVRQ

-1759 RQDRRALWAYLER
+1759 RHDRQALWAYLER

-1779 LPPALLQDGEALPPI
+1779 LPPALLQDGGALPPI
-1794 ATRPTLTLAG
+1794 ATRPTLALVG

-1819 VLLNGYG
+1819 ELLNGYG

-1832 CAAAWRCQPGFDD
+1832 CATAWRCPPGFDD
-1845 DTVPIGRPI
+1845 KTVPIGRPI

-1900 RDPFSETPRARMYRS
+1900 RDPFSETPQARMYRS

-1945 LGEIEARLAEVE
+1945 LGEIEARLAEIE

-2324 SWDTLPPPPAFRD
+2324 RWDTLPPPPAFRD

-2346 RGPRSEAF
+2346 RGPLSEAF

-2649 SLDYGTLDARA
+2649 SLDYGTLDALA
-2660 NRLAHHLAAAGVA
+2660 NRLARHLAAAGVA

-2732 AAPDLAALQ
+2732 AAPDLAALR

-2750 GADAD
+2750 GADAE
-2755 ARPDAPPP
+2755 AQPDAPPP

-2850 RLAALLQAER
+2850 RLAELLQAER

-2955 RLGEPA
+2955 RFGEPA

-2996 APAGDSSA
+2996 APAGDSAA

-3087 RRSLPEYMVPAA
+3087 HRSLPEYMVPAA

-3123 AAAFGQQAYEAPR
+3123 AAAFGQQAYEAPQ

-3145 LWSELLGVAR
+3145 LWSELLGVDR

-3196 SLAAFAQR
+3196 SLAAFARR
-3204 LALAGPAR
+3204 LALAGAAQA
-3212 TGASGDGGA
+3212 GASAHGGT
-3221 ARFAPAASAARREA
+3221 ARFTPAASAARREA

-3340 RRAPLMDVRV
+3340 RRGPLMDVRV
-3350 LRITLRRHVV
+3350 LRITPRRHVV

-3394 DAAAAPLVPLAAQY
+3394 DAAAVPLVPLAAQY

-3413 WQREQDLAPHLAH
+3413 WQREQDLAPHLAR

-3646 MLTVLEELLARMA
+3646 MLTVLEELLVRMA

-4074 RTGDLGQWLADGQ
+4074 RTGDLGLWLADGQ

-4170 AALAAMPLLP
+4170 AALEAMPLLP

-4206 PVGELETLLAR
+4206 PVGELETQLAR
-4217 IWATA
+4217 IWAAA
-4222 LGLDRVGRHDN
+4222 LGLERVGRHDN

-4299 VVFHAEGRQR
+4299 VVFHAEGQQR

>member
-1 MNQTVLLGEVHPLT
+1 MT

-169 QGREP
+169 EGREP

-422 ARFEHLLGQVLED
+422 ARFEQLLGQVLED

-489 EGRRL
+489 EGQRL

-721 SDREHKLRHVVFGGE
+721 SDREHELRHVVFGGE

-780 GTSAG
+780 GTPAG

-857 LRDGTLEYLG
+857 LPDGTLEYLG

-897 ALVMAREDEPGE
+897 TLVMAREDEPGE

-962 RKALPRPAQTVDT
+962 RKALPRPAQTVDAQ
-975 RQYVAPRTSIEERL
+975 QYVAPRTSIEERL

-1158 VPLSVIDLSG
+1158 VPLTVIDLSG
-1168 QDEAEQARVIAEF
+1168 LGEAEQERVIAEF

-1237 LELLDGDASELEL
+1237 LALLDGDASELEL
-1250 APLAHTPRSVVES
+1250 APLARTPRSAVES

-1273 REFWRNTLSGHSFS
+1273 REFWRRYLSGYTFS
-1287 GLPPAEPGAG
+1287 ELPPAEPAEPGA
-1297 PDIARP
+1297 PSAP
-1303 ELRVTVDG
+1303 LSASVDEG
-1311 SLRASLQSVANGLG
+1311 VRDRLRAVANGLG

-1385 WAELIRQTFGT
+1385 WTELIRQTFGT

-1432 YESLARHAG
+1432 YESLAGHAG

-1494 LEAIATDAQADHSRA
+1494 LEAIAADAQADHSRA

-1524 NDTAMPFPEDACLHQ
+1524 NDTAMPFPEHACLHQ

-1549 DAIAVIDARERLSY
+1549 DAIAVVDARERLSY

-1832 CAAAWRCQPGFDD
+1832 CAAAWRCPPGFDD

-2046 PQGEAERLLA
+2046 PQGEAECLLA

-2095 FEADIQTLFGAPT
+2095 LEADIQTLFGAPT

-2119 SDHAVPPN
+2119 SDHAVPLN

-2324 SWDTLPPPPAFRD
+2324 RWDTLPPPPAFRD

-2591 PGTPVRELAWLP
+2591 PGLPVRELAWLP

-2649 SLDYGTLDARA
+2649 SLDYGTLDALA
-2660 NRLAHHLAAAGVA
+2660 NRLARHLAAAGVA

-2732 AAPDLAALQ
+2732 AAPDLAALR

-2750 GADAD
+2750 GADAE
-2755 ARPDAPPP
+2755 AQP

-2850 RLAALLQAER
+2850 RLAELLQAER

-2996 APAGDSSA
+2996 APAGDSAA

-3123 AAAFGQQAYEAPR
+3123 AAAFGQQAYEAPQ

-3350 LRITLRRHVV
+3350 LRITPRRHVV

-4170 AALAAMPLLP
+4170 AALEAMPLLP

-4206 PVGELETLLAR
+4206 PVGELETQLAR
-4217 IWATA
+4217 IWAAA
-4222 LGLDRVGRHDN
+4222 LGLERVGRHDN

-4299 VVFHAEGRQR
+4299 VVFHAEGQQR

-4356 AARFVAMMRGIQPE
+4356 AARFVAMMREIQPE

>member
-1 MNQTVLLGEVHPLT
+1 M
-15 AAQREIWLDQ
+15 
-25 AVHGDAPVYKIGG
+25 
-38 YTRIAG
+38 
-44 SVDAACFERAVN
+44 
-56 LLVARHDALRLVL
+56 
-69 VPGENGEGLPR
+69 
-80 QAVAK
+80 
-85 TLTVEVPLHD
+85 
-95 FSAEP
+95 
-100 DPDAAAIAW
+100 
-109 ARQRLA
+109 
-115 ESFPLDGRPLFR
+115 
-127 FELARIDAT
+127 
-136 NFLFTLNFHHLIVD
+136 
-150 GWAIGLLVD
+150 
-159 SLARIYSALA
+159 
-169 QGREP
+169 
-174 ELDAPSYLEFVEQD
+174 
-188 RAFRESPQFERQR
+188 
-201 AYWLDKY
+201 
-208 RSVPDPLFAPRSRE
+208 
-222 RFDGPVAPSG
+222 
-232 HHALCLPRAFYDRIA
+232 
-247 AFARRCESTPFHVIL
+247 
-262 GLLHVYFSRTAQRD
+262 
-276 ELAIG
+276 
-281 LPILNRSNARMRQ
+281 
-294 TAGMFTG
+294 
-301 VSAVRLGYDPAQ
+301 
-313 RFDELLKSLGQTLKQ
+313 
-328 DYRHQRFPISE
+328 
-339 LNRSLGLLQARRA
+339 
-352 QLFDI
+352 
-357 SVSYERDDY
+357 
-366 DMRFGES
+366 
-373 PAQVHMCS
+373 
-381 NGHEQ
+381 
-386 LPLALHIRENR
+386 
-397 FDANAWIH
+397 
-405 FMYNRAYFEQE
+405 
-416 EVEAIG
+416 
-422 ARFEHLLGQVLED
+422 
-435 ARVPV
+435 
-440 ADLRLPTAGE
+440 
-450 LARLRAWSASPAA
+450 
-463 FERDEP
+463 
-469 LHRLFEARAAQTPD
+469 
-483 AVALEF
+483 
-489 EGRRL
+489 
-494 SYGELNAWA
+494 
-503 NRVAHRLVG
+503 
-512 LGVKPDDRVAIC
+512 
-524 VERGPGMIAGLL
+524 
-536 GVLKA
+536 
-541 GAGYVPLDPA
+541 
-551 YPAERLAYTLGDS
+551 
-564 APLAVLV
+564 
-571 QAGTREV
+571 
-578 LGGLTVPVIDI
+578 
-589 DAPGESD
+589 
-596 ASSDNPVV
+596 
-604 EGLNARS
+604 
-611 LAYVIYT
+611 
-618 SGSTGQPKGVMIEH
+618 
-632 RNVTRLFAATQAW
+632 
-645 YGFGPQDT
+645 
-653 WALFHSFAFDFSVW
+653 
-667 EIWGALLHGGR
+667 
-678 LVIVP
+678 
-683 KLTSRSPQACY
+683 
-694 ALLCDTGVTVLN
+694 
-706 QTPSAFRQLIAAQAE
+706 
-721 SDREHKLRHVVFGGE
+721 
-736 ALEVGMLRPWY
+736 
-747 EDARN
+747 
-752 RDCQLVNM
+752 
-760 YGITETTVHV
+760 
-770 TYWPLSAEGG
+770 
-780 GTSAG
+780 
-785 IGRPIPDL
+785 PDL

-857 LRDGTLEYLG
+857 LPDGTLEYLG

-909 KRLVAYFVVDDT
+909 KRLVAYFVVDDA
-921 EAASDTAT
+921 EAASDTAA

-962 RKALPRPAQTVDT
+962 RKALPRPAQTVDAE
-975 RQYVAPRTSIEERL
+975 QYVAPRTSIEERL

-1158 VPLSVIDLSG
+1158 VPLTVIDLSG

-1237 LELLDGDASELEL
+1237 LALLDGDACELEL
-1250 APLAHTPRSVVES
+1250 APLAHTPRSAVES
-1263 ERGALASEAH
+1263 ERGALASETH
-1273 REFWRNTLSGHSFS
+1273 REFWRRYLSGYTFS
-1287 GLPPAEPGAG
+1287 ELPPAEPAEPGA
-1297 PDIARP
+1297 PSAP
-1303 ELRVTVDG
+1303 LSASVDEG
-1311 SLRASLQSVANGLG
+1311 VRDRLRAVANGLG

-1432 YESLARHAG
+1432 YESLGRHAG

-1494 LEAIATDAQADHSRA
+1494 LEAIAADAQADHSRA

-1524 NDTAMPFPEDACLHQ
+1524 NDTAMPFPEHACLHQ

-1549 DAIAVIDARERLSY
+1549 DAIAVVDARERLSY

-1572 LAHRLRR
+1572 LAHGLRR

-1832 CAAAWRCQPGFDD
+1832 CAAAWRCPPGFDD

-1900 RDPFSETPRARMYRS
+1900 RDPFSETPHARMYRS

-1987 EAAGAEALREHAAN
+1987 EVAGAEALREHAAN

-2263 QDRFDPRHFRI
+2263 QDGFDPRHFRI

-2324 SWDTLPPPPAFRD
+2324 RWDTLPPPPAFRD

-2955 RLGEPA
+2955 RFGEPA

-2996 APAGDSSA
+2996 APAGDSAA

-3145 LWSELLGVAR
+3145 LWSELLGVDR

-3350 LRITLRRHVV
+3350 LRITPRRHVV

-3524 ILPLRLDL
+3524 ILPLRLNL

-4074 RTGDLGQWLADGQ
+4074 RTGDLGLWLADGQ

-4170 AALAAMPLLP
+4170 AALEAMPLLP

-4206 PVGELETLLAR
+4206 PVGELETQLAR
-4217 IWATA
+4217 IWAAA
-4222 LGLDRVGRHDN
+4222 LGLERVGRHDN

-4299 VVFHAEGRQR
+4299 VVFHAEGQQR

-4530 LGWEALLQRE
+4530 LGWEALVERE

>member
-422 ARFEHLLGQVLED
+422 ARFEQLLGQVLED

-780 GTSAG
+780 GTPAG

-857 LRDGTLEYLG
+857 LPDGTLEYLG

-909 KRLVAYFVVDDT
+909 KRLVAYFVAD
-921 EAASDTAT
+921 AAHAQHDVAD
-929 LRAGLSR
+929 LRAELSR

-962 RKALPRPAQTVDT
+962 RKALPRPAQTVDA

-1052 DEVSVAQEAA
+1052 DEVSMAQEAA

-1158 VPLSVIDLSG
+1158 VPLTVVDLSG

-1186 KTRVALE
+1186 KTPVALE

-1237 LELLDGDASELEL
+1237 LALLDGDASELEL
-1250 APLAHTPRSVVES
+1250 APLAHTPRSAVES
-1263 ERGALASEAH
+1263 ERGALASETH
-1273 REFWRNTLSGHSFS
+1273 REFWRRYLSGYTFS
-1287 GLPPAEPGAG
+1287 ELPPAEPAEPGA
-1297 PDIARP
+1297 PSAP
-1303 ELRVTVDG
+1303 LSASVDEG
-1311 SLRASLQSVANGLG
+1311 VRDRLRAVANGLG

-1432 YESLARHAG
+1432 YESLAGHAG

-1494 LEAIATDAQADHSRA
+1494 LEAIAADAQADHSRA

-1524 NDTAMPFPEDACLHQ
+1524 NDTAMPFPEHACLHQ

-1549 DAIAVIDARERLSY
+1549 DAIAVVDARERLSY

-1648 LPAAVPVFELDT
+1648 LPAAVPVLELDT
-1660 QADSWRDEAVDD
+1660 QADTWRDESADD

-1679 LDAGHLAY
+1679 LNAGHLAY

-1714 IIASFEVRE
+1714 IIASFEVRQ

-1759 RQDRRALWAYLER
+1759 RHDRQALWAYLER

-1832 CAAAWRCQPGFDD
+1832 CAAAWRCPPGFDD

-2046 PQGEAERLLA
+2046 PQGEAECLLA

-2095 FEADIQTLFGAPT
+2095 LEADIQTLFGAPT

-2244 LAEEV
+2244 PAEEV

-2324 SWDTLPPPPAFRD
+2324 RWDTLPPPPAFRD

-2649 SLDYGTLDARA
+2649 SLDYGTLDALA
-2660 NRLAHHLAAAGVA
+2660 NRLARHLAAAGVA

-2741 RIDIDTVLA
+2741 RIDIDMVLA
-2750 GADAD
+2750 GADAQ
-2755 ARPDAPPP
+2755 AQPDAPQP

-2850 RLAALLQAER
+2850 RLAELLQAER

-2996 APAGDSSA
+2996 APAGDSAA

-3123 AAAFGQQAYEAPR
+3123 AAAFGQQAYEAPQ

-3340 RRAPLMDVRV
+3340 RRAPLMDMRV
-3350 LRITLRRHVV
+3350 LRITPRRHVV

-4074 RTGDLGQWLADGQ
+4074 RTGDLGLWLADGQ

-4170 AALAAMPLLP
+4170 AALEAMPLLP

-4206 PVGELETLLAR
+4206 PVGELETQLAR
-4217 IWATA
+4217 IWAAA
-4222 LGLDRVGRHDN
+4222 LGLERVGRHDN

-4283 PGEFA
+4283 PGEFS

-4299 VVFHAEGRQR
+4299 VVFHAEGQQR

>member
-127 FELARIDAT
+127 FELARIDAA

-422 ARFEHLLGQVLED
+422 ARFEQLLGQVLED

-469 LHRLFEARAAQTPD
+469 LHRLFEVRAAQTPD

-489 EGRRL
+489 EGQRL

-721 SDREHKLRHVVFGGE
+721 SDREHELRHVVFGGE

-780 GTSAG
+780 GTPAG

-857 LRDGTLEYLG
+857 LPDGTLEYLG

-909 KRLVAYFVVDDT
+909 KRLVAYFVAD
-921 EAASDTAT
+921 AAHAQHDVAD
-929 LRAGLSR
+929 LRAELSR

-962 RKALPRPAQTVDT
+962 RKALPRPAQTVDA

-1062 ALSLSAADQ
+1062 ALSLSVADQ

-1158 VPLSVIDLSG
+1158 VPLTVIDLSG
-1168 QDEAEQARVIAEF
+1168 LGEAEQERVIAEF

-1237 LELLDGDASELEL
+1237 LALLDGDASELEL
-1250 APLAHTPRSVVES
+1250 APLAHTPRSAVES

-1273 REFWRNTLSGHSFS
+1273 REFWRRYLSGYTFS
-1287 GLPPAEPGAG
+1287 ELPPAEPAEPGA
-1297 PDIARP
+1297 PSAP
-1303 ELRVTVDG
+1303 LSASVDEG
-1311 SLRASLQSVANGLG
+1311 VRDRLRAVANGLG

-1385 WAELIRQTFGT
+1385 WTELIRQTFGT

-1432 YESLARHAG
+1432 YESLAGHAG

-1494 LEAIATDAQADHSRA
+1494 LEAIAADAQADHSRA

-1524 NDTAMPFPEDACLHQ
+1524 NDTAMPFPEHACLHQ

-1549 DAIAVIDARERLSY
+1549 DAIAVVDARERLSY

-1832 CAAAWRCQPGFDD
+1832 CAAAWRCPPGFDD

-2046 PQGEAERLLA
+2046 PQGEAECLLA

-2095 FEADIQTLFGAPT
+2095 LEADIQTLFGAPT

-2244 LAEEV
+2244 PAEEV

-2324 SWDTLPPPPAFRD
+2324 RWDTLPPPPAFRD

-2591 PGTPVRELAWLP
+2591 PGLPVRELAWLP

-2732 AAPDLAALQ
+2732 AAPDLAALR

-2750 GADAD
+2750 GADAE
-2755 ARPDAPPP
+2755 AQP

-2850 RLAALLQAER
+2850 RLAELLQAER

-2996 APAGDSSA
+2996 APAGDSAA

-3123 AAAFGQQAYEAPR
+3123 AAAFGQQAYEAPQ

-3340 RRAPLMDVRV
+3340 RRAPLMDMRV
-3350 LRITLRRHVV
+3350 LRITPRRHVV

-3458 RRLSPALSGRL
+3458 RTLSPALSGRL

-3813 LDVEADLEADLE
+3813 LDVEADLKADLE
-3825 SGEFDAQPAFEA
+3825 SGEFDAQPTFEA
-3837 AATGPDDLAYIAYT
+3837 AATQPDDLAYIAYT

-3864 HRQLMNCLQAL
+3864 HRQLMNCLHAL

-4010 VAPAGRPIANCRVHL
+4010 VAPAGRLIANCRVHL

-4074 RTGDLGQWLADGQ
+4074 RTGDLGLWLADGQ

-4170 AALAAMPLLP
+4170 AALEAMPLLP

-4206 PVGELETLLAR
+4206 PVGELETQLAR
-4217 IWATA
+4217 IWAAA
-4222 LGLDRVGRHDN
+4222 LGLERVGRHDN

-4299 VVFHAEGRQR
+4299 VVFHAEGQQR

-4331 DASIPVYGLPPL
+4331 DVSIPVYGLPPL

-4530 LGWEALLQRE
+4530 LGWEALVERE

>member
-1 MNQTVLLGEVHPLT
+1 
-15 AAQREIWLDQ
+15 
-25 AVHGDAPVYKIGG
+25 
-38 YTRIAG
+38 
-44 SVDAACFERAVN
+44 
-56 LLVARHDALRLVL
+56 
-69 VPGENGEGLPR
+69 
-80 QAVAK
+80 
-85 TLTVEVPLHD
+85 
-95 FSAEP
+95 
-100 DPDAAAIAW
+100 
-109 ARQRLA
+109 
-115 ESFPLDGRPLFR
+115 
-127 FELARIDAT
+127 
-136 NFLFTLNFHHLIVD
+136 
-150 GWAIGLLVD
+150 
-159 SLARIYSALA
+159 
-169 QGREP
+169 
-174 ELDAPSYLEFVEQD
+174 
-188 RAFRESPQFERQR
+188 
-201 AYWLDKY
+201 
-208 RSVPDPLFAPRSRE
+208 
-222 RFDGPVAPSG
+222 
-232 HHALCLPRAFYDRIA
+232 
-247 AFARRCESTPFHVIL
+247 
-262 GLLHVYFSRTAQRD
+262 
-276 ELAIG
+276 
-281 LPILNRSNARMRQ
+281 
-294 TAGMFTG
+294 
-301 VSAVRLGYDPAQ
+301 
-313 RFDELLKSLGQTLKQ
+313 
-328 DYRHQRFPISE
+328 
-339 LNRSLGLLQARRA
+339 
-352 QLFDI
+352 
-357 SVSYERDDY
+357 
-366 DMRFGES
+366 
-373 PAQVHMCS
+373 
-381 NGHEQ
+381 
-386 LPLALHIRENR
+386 
-397 FDANAWIH
+397 
-405 FMYNRAYFEQE
+405 
-416 EVEAIG
+416 
-422 ARFEHLLGQVLED
+422 
-435 ARVPV
+435 
-440 ADLRLPTAGE
+440 
-450 LARLRAWSASPAA
+450 
-463 FERDEP
+463 
-469 LHRLFEARAAQTPD
+469 
-483 AVALEF
+483 
-489 EGRRL
+489 
-494 SYGELNAWA
+494 
-503 NRVAHRLVG
+503 
-512 LGVKPDDRVAIC
+512 
-524 VERGPGMIAGLL
+524 
-536 GVLKA
+536 
-541 GAGYVPLDPA
+541 
-551 YPAERLAYTLGDS
+551 
-564 APLAVLV
+564 
-571 QAGTREV
+571 
-578 LGGLTVPVIDI
+578 
-589 DAPGESD
+589 
-596 ASSDNPVV
+596 
-604 EGLNARS
+604 
-611 LAYVIYT
+611 
-618 SGSTGQPKGVMIEH
+618 
-632 RNVTRLFAATQAW
+632 
-645 YGFGPQDT
+645 
-653 WALFHSFAFDFSVW
+653 
-667 EIWGALLHGGR
+667 
-678 LVIVP
+678 
-683 KLTSRSPQACY
+683 
-694 ALLCDTGVTVLN
+694 
-706 QTPSAFRQLIAAQAE
+706 
-721 SDREHKLRHVVFGGE
+721 
-736 ALEVGMLRPWY
+736 
-747 EDARN
+747 
-752 RDCQLVNM
+752 
-760 YGITETTVHV
+760 
-770 TYWPLSAEGG
+770 
-780 GTSAG
+780 
-785 IGRPIPDL
+785 
-793 SVHVLDA
+793 
-800 NLNPVPIG
+800 
-808 VAGELCVGGAG
+808 CVGGAG

-835 IRNPFSEDGEARLY
+835 IRNPFSEDGESRLY

-857 LRDGTLEYLG
+857 LPDGTLEYLG

-909 KRLVAYFVVDDT
+909 KRLVAYFVAG
-921 EAASDTAT
+921 AAHAQHDVAD
-929 LRAGLSR
+929 LRAELSR

-962 RKALPRPAQTVDT
+962 RKALPRPAQTVDAE
-975 RQYVAPRTSIEERL
+975 QYVAPRTSIEERL

-1071 ARLPAGIEDAY
+1071 ARMPAGIEDAY

-1158 VPLSVIDLSG
+1158 VPLTVIDLSALG
-1168 QDEAEQARVIAEF
+1168 EAEQERVIAEF

-1237 LELLDGDASELEL
+1237 LELLDGDASELAL
-1250 APLAHTPRSVVES
+1250 APLARTPRSAVES

-1273 REFWRNTLSGHSFS
+1273 REFWRRYLSGYTFS
-1287 GLPPAEPGAG
+1287 ELPPAEPAEPGA
-1297 PDIARP
+1297 PSAP
-1303 ELRVTVDG
+1303 LSASVDEG
-1311 SLRASLQSVANGLG
+1311 VRDRLRAVANGLG

-1417 TALYEVAFNYVNFHV
+1417 SALYEVAFNYVNFHV

-1494 LEAIATDAQADHSRA
+1494 LEAIAADAQADHSRA

-1549 DAIAVIDARERLSY
+1549 DAIAVIDAQERLSY

-1588 ALCMERGATIVVAI
+1588 ALCMERGAAIVVAI

-1648 LPAAVPVFELDT
+1648 LPAAVPVLELDT
-1660 QADSWRDEAVDD
+1660 QADTWRDESADD

-1679 LDAGHLAY
+1679 LNAGHLAY

-1714 IIASFEVRE
+1714 IIASFEVRQ

-1759 RQDRRALWAYLER
+1759 RHDRQALWAYLER

-1779 LPPALLQDGEALPPI
+1779 LPPALLQDGGALPPI
-1794 ATRPTLTLAG
+1794 ATRPTLALVG

-1819 VLLNGYG
+1819 ELLNGYG

-1832 CAAAWRCQPGFDD
+1832 CATAWRCPPGFDD
-1845 DTVPIGRPI
+1845 KTVPIGRPI

-1900 RDPFSETPRARMYRS
+1900 RDPFSETPHARMYRS

-1945 LGEIEARLAEVE
+1945 LGEIEARLAEIE

-2422 VGKLS
+2422 IGKLS

-2660 NRLAHHLAAAGVA
+2660 NRLARHLAAAGVA

-2755 ARPDAPPP
+2755 RRPEPQPDAPPP

-2850 RLAALLQAER
+2850 RLAELLQAER

-3023 LGRNDGQVKIRGF
+3023 LGRNDDQVKIRGF

-3071 YHTDAACDVEA
+3071 YHTDAVCDVEA

-3212 TGASGDGGA
+3212 TGASGDGGT

-3350 LRITLRRHVV
+3350 LRITPRRHVV

-3646 MLTVLEELLARMA
+3646 MLTVLEELLVRMA

-3740 GAGTRIALHYP
+3740 GAGARIALHYP

-3825 SGEFDAQPAFEA
+3825 SGEFDAQPTFEA
-3837 AATGPDDLAYIAYT
+3837 AATRPDDLAYIAYT

-4025 LDERLAPVPV
+4025 LDERFAPVPV

-4170 AALAAMPLLP
+4170 AALEAMPLLP

-4283 PGEFA
+4283 PGEFS

-4405 DTTLPPAATEFD
+4405 DTTLPPAATAFD

-4493 AAMSSWRPRPAPLRM
+4493 AAMSNWRPRPAPLRM

-4530 LGWEALLQRE
+4530 LGWEALVQRE

>member
-1 MNQTVLLGEVHPLT
+1 MNQTVLLGEVYPLT

-127 FELARIDAT
+127 FELARIDAA

-247 AFARRCESTPFHVIL
+247 TFARRCESTPFHVIL

-422 ARFEHLLGQVLED
+422 ARFEQLLGQVLED

-469 LHRLFEARAAQTPD
+469 LHRLFEAHAAQTPD

-589 DAPGESD
+589 DAPGESG

-618 SGSTGQPKGVMIEH
+618 SGSTGQPKGVMVEH

-721 SDREHKLRHVVFGGE
+721 SDREHELRHVVFGGE

-780 GTSAG
+780 GTPAG

-857 LRDGTLEYLG
+857 LPDGTLEYLG

-909 KRLVAYFVVDDT
+909 KRLVAYFVVDDA
-921 EAASDTAT
+921 EAASDTAA

-962 RKALPRPAQTVDT
+962 RKALPRPAQTVDAE
-975 RQYVAPRTSIEERL
+975 QYVAPRTSIEERL

-1158 VPLSVIDLSG
+1158 VPLTVIDLSG
-1168 QDEAEQARVIAEF
+1168 LGEAEQERVIAEF

-1237 LELLDGDASELEL
+1237 LELLDGNASELEL
-1250 APLAHTPRSVVES
+1250 APLARTPRSAVES

-1273 REFWRNTLSGHSFS
+1273 REFWRRYLSGYTFS
-1287 GLPPAEPGAG
+1287 ELPPAEPAEPGA
-1297 PDIARP
+1297 PSAP
-1303 ELRVTVDG
+1303 LSASVDEG
-1311 SLRASLQSVANGLG
+1311 VRDRLRAVANGLG

-1385 WAELIRQTFGT
+1385 WAELIRRTFGT

-1417 TALYEVAFNYVNFHV
+1417 SALYEVAFNYVNFHV

-1494 LEAIATDAQADHSRA
+1494 LEAIAADAQADHSRA

-1549 DAIAVIDARERLSY
+1549 DAIAVVDARERLSY

-1588 ALCMERGATIVVAI
+1588 ALCMERGAAIVVAI

-1699 GVMIEHRGLVNHAMA
+1699 GVMIEHRGLVNHALA

-1832 CAAAWRCQPGFDD
+1832 CAAAWRCPPGFDD
-1845 DTVPIGRPI
+1845 DTV
-1854 GNVRLYLLDAHG
+1854 
-1866 QPVPVGT
+1866 
-1873 PGEIHIGGAGV
+1873 
-1884 ARGYLNQ
+1884 
-1891 PALSAARFL
+1891 
-1900 RDPFSETPRARMYRS
+1900 
-1915 GDLARYQ
+1915 
-1922 PDGNLVFLGRNDDQ
+1922 
-1936 VKIRGFRIE
+1936 
-1945 LGEIEARLAEVE
+1945 
-1957 GVREVAVIVREDA
+1957 
-1970 AGDRR
+1970 
-1975 LVAYYTA
+1975 
-1982 ADGQA
+1982 
-1987 EAAGAEALREHAAN
+1987 
-2001 RLPRHMVPAAYVA
+2001 
-2014 LDALPL
+2014 
-2020 TANGKLDRRALPAP
+2020 
-2034 EAGAYARRDYAA
+2034 
-2046 PQGEAERLLA
+2046 
-2056 EVWSALLG
+2056 
-2064 VEQVSR
+2064 
-2070 HDNFFELGG
+2070 
-2079 HSLLAV
+2079 
-2085 RLVAKLREAG
+2085 
-2095 FEADIQTLFGAPT
+2095 
-2108 LADLAASLHTA
+2108 
-2119 SDHAVPPN
+2119 
-2127 RIPADARHLEPSMLS
+2127 
-2142 LVELDQAEIDA
+2142 
-2153 VVATVPGGAANV
+2153 
-2165 QDIYPLAPL
+2165 
-2174 QEGMLYHHLAQ
+2174 
-2185 SEGDAY
+2185 
-2191 LSRVRFGFG
+2191 
-2200 SRAALERFVA
+2200 
-2210 ALQAVVTRHDV
+2210 
-2221 LRTGIAWEG
+2221 
-2230 LREPVQVVRREARL
+2230 
-2244 LAEEV
+2244 
-2249 TGLDPALGEVGLQL
+2249 
-2263 QDRFDPRHFRI
+2263 
-2274 DLRQAP
+2274 
-2280 PMTIRYTHDAAAD
+2280 
-2293 SWVLLL
+2293 
-2299 LTHHIAL
+2299 
-2306 DHTDIAILL
+2306 
-2315 REVAAHLDG
+2315 
-2324 SWDTLPPPPAFRD
+2324 
-2337 HVARARLGG
+2337 
-2346 RGPRSEAF
+2346 
-2354 FRAML
+2354 
-2359 SDVDEPTLPYGLGN
+2359 
-2373 LDADN
+2373 
-2378 GGERVEIVNAV
+2378 
-2389 RELAPELA
+2389 
-2397 SRLRQQAR
+2397 
-2405 RLGVSVASLFHL
+2405 
-2417 AWGHV
+2417 
-2422 VGKLS
+2422 
-2427 GREDVVFGT
+2427 
-2436 VLLGRWQGGERVEH
+2436 
-2450 VVGLFINTLPL
+2450 
-2461 RVEVGGI
+2461 
-2468 GVRDA
+2468 
-2473 ALRTHRTLADLMGHE
+2473 
-2488 HASLAFAQRCSGV
+2488 
-2501 AAPAPLFSALLN
+2501 
-2513 FRHSAEGTVIDGGSI
+2513 
-2528 PGWQGIEVLD
+2528 
-2538 GEERT
+2538 
-2543 NYPCALCVDDL
+2543 
-2554 GEGFRLTTQL
+2554 
-2564 VAQFDAARVCAYLE
+2564 
-2578 RAVGSLATALEQA
+2578 
-2591 PGTPVRELAWLP
+2591 
-2603 EAERRQLIEGWNA
+2603 
-2616 SEAPCPFESGVHA
+2616 
-2629 LFEAQAARTPD
+2629 
-2640 APALVDGAR
+2640 
-2649 SLDYGTLDARA
+2649 
-2660 NRLAHHLAAAGVA
+2660 
-2673 AGERVAIL
+2673 
-2681 LDRSIELILAELAIL
+2681 
-2696 KCGAVYVPLD
+2696 
-2706 RNAPAERQAF
+2706 
-2716 MLADCGARCL
+2716 
-2726 LSLSGH
+2726 
-2732 AAPDLAALQ
+2732 
-2741 RIDIDTVLA
+2741 
-2750 GADAD
+2750 
-2755 ARPDAPPP
+2755 
-2763 AASAGGDQAAY
+2763 
-2774 IMYTSGSTGQPKGV
+2774 
-2788 IIAHRGINR
+2788 
-2797 LVVNNGY
+2797 
-2804 AEFAPSDRIA
+2804 
-2814 FTSNP
+2814 
-2819 AFDASTM
+2819 
-2826 EVWGALLHGACLVVV
+2826 
-2841 PHEALLSAP
+2841 
-2850 RLAALLQAER
+2850 
-2860 VNILHLVAGLLSS
+2860 
-2873 HADALAPVFPRLRY
+2873 
-2887 LLTGGDAADV
+2887 
-2897 RAVQRIMRNGA
+2897 
-2908 PQHLVHCYGPTES
+2908 
-2921 TTFAT
+2921 
-2926 TYTLRAGDEPMERL
+2926 
-2940 PIGRPISNTRVYLLD
+2940 
-2955 RLGEPA
+2955 
-2961 PVGVPGELHVG
+2961 
-2972 GKGVALGYLNLDAL
+2972 
-2986 SAERFVRDPF
+2986 
-2996 APAGDSSA
+2996 
-3004 RMYRTGD
+3004 
-3011 LARYLPDGNIEY
+3011 
-3023 LGRNDGQVKIRGF
+3023 
-3036 RVEPGEIEAK
+3036 
-3046 LGACGLR
+3046 
-3053 DAVVIVREDVPG
+3053 
-3065 DKRLVV
+3065 
-3071 YHTDAACDVEA
+3071 
-3082 VREHL
+3082 
-3087 RRSLPEYMVPAA
+3087 
-3099 YVALAALPLTA
+3099 
-3110 NGKLDR
+3110 
-3116 RALPAPD
+3116 
-3123 AAAFGQQAYEAPR
+3123 
-3136 GELEATLAA
+3136 
-3145 LWSELLGVAR
+3145 
-3155 VGRQD
+3155 
-3160 NFFALGGHSL
+3160 
-3170 LAVRVIGRLRERFG
+3170 
-3184 EAATL
+3184 
-3189 KTLFEAP
+3189 
-3196 SLAAFAQR
+3196 
-3204 LALAGPAR
+3204 
-3212 TGASGDGGA
+3212 
-3221 ARFAPAASAARREA
+3221 
-3235 GAAFPLSYVQE
+3235 
-3246 RLWLIQ
+3246 
-3252 QRDGGRAYNMNGA
+3252 
-3265 LVLDGPLSMAALQAA
+3265 
-3280 FDGLVA
+3280 
-3286 RHETLRTRFEIAAGS
+3286 
-3301 DTPSQFV
+3301 
-3308 DAPRAVALPVHEIV
+3308 
-3322 EADLHAALE
+3322 
-3331 RHGGIEFDL
+3331 
-3340 RRAPLMDVRV
+3340 
-3350 LRITLRRHVV
+3350 
-3360 SIVMHHIVSDGWSL
+3360 
-3374 GVFVRDLRALYLAA
+3374 
-3388 RDAQDG
+3388 
-3394 DAAAAPLVPLAAQY
+3394 
-3408 ADYAC
+3408 
-3413 WQREQDLAPHLAH
+3413 
-3426 WTARLDGLG
+3426 
-3435 APVDLTVPGTP
+3435 
-3446 ADADHGPAGVLR
+3446 
-3458 RRLSPALSGRL
+3458 
-3469 AQLSRQRGV
+3469 
-3478 SLFTIFL
+3478 
-3485 VALGVLHHRRSGR
+3485 
-3498 EDFCI
+3498 
-3503 GTTTAGR
+3503 
-3510 DDALLEPLIGFFIN
+3510 
-3524 ILPLRLDL
+3524 
-3532 SGEPDVATLLAR
+3532 
-3544 AGERVLEALEHQA
+3544 
-3557 LPFEHMLAAVPAL
+3557 
-3570 RQHDARSPV
+3570 
-3579 PVMLRHQN
+3579 
-3587 VPPVETHDWGGGLSL
+3587 GGG
-3602 SVQQEVVNR
+3602 
-3611 QAQSDLDLEIFGDG
+3611 
-3625 KGLELVANYDSLRFD
+3625 
-3640 ASQMDF
+3640 
-3646 MLTVLEELLARMA
+3646 
-3659 DAPETSLA
+3659 
-3667 ALREPT
+3667 
-3673 PAEQALVARSNDT
+3673 
-3686 RRAYPGTSVNAL
+3686 
-3698 FARQLAERPDAPACV
+3698 
-3713 FEGEVASYA
+3713 
-3722 ELDRL
+3722 
-3727 AGRIARALHRRGI
+3727 
-3740 GAGTRIALHYP
+3740 
-3751 RSTGFVAAILAAFRL
+3751 
-3766 GAAYVP
+3766 
-3772 IDPGY
+3772 
-3777 PAAYVRRTLDDA
+3777 
-3789 MPAAIVTTAALAP
+3789 
-3802 SFEAGGAPVLR
+3802 GG
-3813 LDVEADLEADLE
+3813 
-3825 SGEFDAQPAFEA
+3825 
-3837 AATGPDDLAYIAYT
+3837 
-3851 SGSTGQPKGVMVE
+3851 
-3864 HRQLMNCLQAL
+3864 
-3875 WERTPYAA
+3875 
-3883 DEVVAQKTSMS
+3883 
-3894 FVPSIKEMLS
+3894 
-3904 GLLAGVPQVILPDAV
+3904 
-3919 VKDAPAFAAA
+3919 
-3929 LQAHGVTRLNLVP
+3929 
-3942 SHLAVLLEHA
+3942 
-3952 GQLGALRHVTTAGE
+3952 
-3966 PLSRR
+3966 
-3971 LARRFAATLPR
+3971 
-3982 ARLHNN
+3982 
-3988 YGCSELND
+3988 
-3996 ISYGEGAELAALHA
+3996 
-4010 VAPAGRPIANCRVHL
+4010 
-4025 LDERLAPVPV
+4025 
-4035 GAVGMLHVEGDPVGP
+4035 
-4050 GYWNRPDLTAERFV
+4050 
-4064 RHPATGAWLL
+4064 
-4074 RTGDLGQWLADGQ
+4074 
-4087 LLHLGREDF
+4087 
-4096 QIKVRGQ
+4096 
-4103 RVELPAVELELA
+4103 
-4115 SHPQLAA
+4115 
-4122 AAAIGRELGG
+4122 GG
-4132 ELQLVA
+4132 
-4138 YYVPRPGAE
+4138 
-4147 LDASALH
+4147 
-4154 AWLAERLPA
+4154 
-4163 PMVPSRF
+4163 
-4170 AALAAMPLLP
+4170 
-4180 NGKLDRLALRALDPG
+4180 
-4195 AAQLAAGRHEA
+4195 
-4206 PVGELETLLAR
+4206 
-4217 IWATA
+4217 
-4222 LGLDRVGRHDN
+4222 
-4233 FFAIGGHSL
+4233 
-4242 MAAQVAV
+4242 
-4249 RASEQT
+4249 
-4255 GVSLSVRSIF
+4255 
-4265 DTRTVHRLAALVE
+4265 
-4278 AARAA
+4278 
-4283 PGEFA
+4283 
-4288 RRQSNDASAQY
+4288 
-4299 VVFHAEGRQR
+4299 
-4309 PLFLTHTLQGYS
+4309 
-4321 WYFEHLAAHI
+4321 
-4331 DASIPVYGLPPL
+4331 
-4343 ALGETQPRTLEAI
+4343 
-4356 AARFVAMMRGIQPE
+4356 
-4370 GPYRVA
+4370 
-4376 GWSFGGLI
+4376 
-4384 AYEIAT
+4384 
-4390 QLLAQGQEIEFLGVF
+4390 
-4405 DTTLPPAATEFD
+4405 
-4417 AHRIA
+4417 
-4422 LVTLYSF
+4422 
-4429 AMNNFS
+4429 
-4435 DFEAG
+4435 
-4440 SIDFEGAT
+4440 
-4448 DIGLLIDTLVQ
+4448 
-4459 AIEAR
+4459 
-4464 REAGRPLWHLSYETA
+4464 
-4479 RENRLFLERLVAHG
+4479 
-4493 AAMSSWRPRPAPLRM
+4493 
-4508 HVFAAADASI
+4508 
-4518 TPLEGHAALPEA
+4518 
-4530 LGWEALLQRE
+4530 
-4540 AIEVVAVPGN
+4540 
-4550 HETIIKVHADV
+4550 
-4561 LGRAIGEVLNHRL
+4561 
-4574 ALHDGAPQ
+4574 

>member
-169 QGREP
+169 EGREP

-469 LHRLFEARAAQTPD
+469 LHRLFEAHAAQTPD

-489 EGRRL
+489 EGQRL

-752 RDCQLVNM
+752 SSCQLVNM

-780 GTSAG
+780 GTPAG

-857 LRDGTLEYLG
+857 LPDGTLEYLG

-909 KRLVAYFVVDDT
+909 KRLVAYFVAD
-921 EAASDTAT
+921 AAHAQHDVAD
-929 LRAGLSR
+929 LRAELSR

-962 RKALPRPAQTVDT
+962 RKALPRPAQTVDA

-1144 RFDEPMQLVHAEGR
+1144 RFDEPMQLVDAEGR
-1158 VPLSVIDLSG
+1158 VPLTVVDLSG

-1181 VEAER
+1181 MEAER

-1237 LELLDGDASELEL
+1237 LALLDGDASELEL
-1250 APLAHTPRSVVES
+1250 APLAHTPRSAVES
-1263 ERGALASEAH
+1263 ERGALASETH
-1273 REFWRNTLSGHSFS
+1273 REFWRRYLSGYTFS
-1287 GLPPAEPGAG
+1287 ELPPAEPAEPGA
-1297 PDIARP
+1297 PSAP
-1303 ELRVTVDG
+1303 LSASVDEG
-1311 SLRASLQSVANGLG
+1311 VRDRLRAVANGLG

-1494 LEAIATDAQADHSRA
+1494 LEAIAADAQADHSRA

-1588 ALCMERGATIVVAI
+1588 ALCMERGAAIVVAI

-1832 CAAAWRCQPGFDD
+1832 CAAAWRCPPGFDD

-2244 LAEEV
+2244 PAEEV

-3350 LRITLRRHVV
+3350 LRITPRRHVV

-3394 DAAAAPLVPLAAQY
+3394 DAAAPPLVPLAAQY

-3825 SGEFDAQPAFEA
+3825 SGEFDAQPASEA

-4299 VVFHAEGRQR
+4299 VVFHAEGQQR

>member
-169 QGREP
+169 EGREP

-422 ARFEHLLGQVLED
+422 ARFEQLLGQVLED

-489 EGRRL
+489 EGQRL

-721 SDREHKLRHVVFGGE
+721 SDREHELRHVVFGGE

-780 GTSAG
+780 GTPAG

-857 LRDGTLEYLG
+857 LPDGTLEYLG

-897 ALVMAREDEPGE
+897 TLVMAREDEPGE

-962 RKALPRPAQTVDT
+962 RKALPRPAQTVDAQ
-975 RQYVAPRTSIEERL
+975 QYVAPRTSIEERL

-1158 VPLSVIDLSG
+1158 VPLTVIDLSG
-1168 QDEAEQARVIAEF
+1168 LGEAEQERVIAEF

-1237 LELLDGDASELEL
+1237 LALLDGDASELEL
-1250 APLAHTPRSVVES
+1250 APLARTPRSAVES

-1273 REFWRNTLSGHSFS
+1273 REFWRRYLSGYTFS
-1287 GLPPAEPGAG
+1287 ELPPAEPAEPGA
-1297 PDIARP
+1297 PSAP
-1303 ELRVTVDG
+1303 LSASVDEG
-1311 SLRASLQSVANGLG
+1311 VRDRLRAVANGLG

-1385 WAELIRQTFGT
+1385 WTELIRQTFGT

-1432 YESLARHAG
+1432 YESLAGHAG

-1494 LEAIATDAQADHSRA
+1494 LEAIAADAQADHSRA

-1524 NDTAMPFPEDACLHQ
+1524 NDTAMPFPEHACLHQ

-1549 DAIAVIDARERLSY
+1549 DAIAVVDARERLSY

-1832 CAAAWRCQPGFDD
+1832 CAAAWRCPPGFDD

-2046 PQGEAERLLA
+2046 PQGEAECLLA

-2095 FEADIQTLFGAPT
+2095 LEADIQTLFGAPT

-2119 SDHAVPPN
+2119 SDHAVPLN

-2324 SWDTLPPPPAFRD
+2324 RWDTLPPPPAFRD

-2591 PGTPVRELAWLP
+2591 PGLPVRELAWLP

-2649 SLDYGTLDARA
+2649 SLDYGTLDALA
-2660 NRLAHHLAAAGVA
+2660 NRLARHLAAAGVA

-2732 AAPDLAALQ
+2732 AAPDLAALR

-2750 GADAD
+2750 GADAE
-2755 ARPDAPPP
+2755 AQP

-2850 RLAALLQAER
+2850 RLAELLQAER

-2996 APAGDSSA
+2996 APAGDSAA

-3123 AAAFGQQAYEAPR
+3123 AAAFGQQAYEAPQ

-3350 LRITLRRHVV
+3350 LRITPRRHVV

-4170 AALAAMPLLP
+4170 AALEAMPLLP

-4206 PVGELETLLAR
+4206 PVGELETQLAR
-4217 IWATA
+4217 IWAAA
-4222 LGLDRVGRHDN
+4222 LGLERVGRHDN

-4299 VVFHAEGRQR
+4299 VVFHAEGQQR

-4356 AARFVAMMRGIQPE
+4356 AARFVAMMREIQPE

>member
-1 MNQTVLLGEVHPLT
+1 MNQTVLLGEVYPLT

-127 FELARIDAT
+127 FELARIDAA

-450 LARLRAWSASPAA
+450 LARLREWSASPAA

-469 LHRLFEARAAQTPD
+469 LHRLFEAHAAQTPD

-503 NRVAHRLVG
+503 NRVAHHLVG

-589 DAPGESD
+589 DAPGESG

-721 SDREHKLRHVVFGGE
+721 SDREHEFRHVVFGGE

-752 RDCQLVNM
+752 RDCRLVNM

-780 GTSAG
+780 GTPAG

-828 ELTARRF
+828 ELTAQRF

-857 LRDGTLEYLG
+857 LPDGTLEYLG

-909 KRLVAYFVVDDT
+909 KRLVAYFVVDDA
-921 EAASDTAT
+921 EAASDTAA

-962 RKALPRPAQTVDT
+962 RKALPRPAQTVDAE
-975 RQYVAPRTSIEERL
+975 QYVAPRTSIEERL

-1158 VPLSVIDLSG
+1158 VPLTVIDLSG
-1168 QDEAEQARVIAEF
+1168 LGEAEQERVIAEF

-1237 LELLDGDASELEL
+1237 LELLDGNASELAL
-1250 APLAHTPRSVVES
+1250 APLARTPRSAVES

-1273 REFWRNTLSGHSFS
+1273 REFWRRYLSGYTFS
-1287 GLPPAEPGAG
+1287 ELPPAEPAEPGA
-1297 PDIARP
+1297 PSAP
-1303 ELRVTVDG
+1303 LSASVDEG
-1311 SLRASLQSVANGLG
+1311 VRDRLRAVANGLG

-1385 WAELIRQTFGT
+1385 WAELIRRTFGT

-1417 TALYEVAFNYVNFHV
+1417 SALYEVAFNYVNFHV

-1494 LEAIATDAQADHSRA
+1494 LEAIAADAQADHSRA

-1549 DAIAVIDARERLSY
+1549 DAIAVIDAQERLSY

-1588 ALCMERGATIVVAI
+1588 ALCMERGAAIVVAI

-1648 LPAAVPVFELDT
+1648 LPAAVPVLELDT
-1660 QADSWRDEAVDD
+1660 QADTWRDESADD
-1672 LPPGEIG
+1672 LPPCEIG
-1679 LDAGHLAY
+1679 LNAGHLAY

-1714 IIASFEVRE
+1714 IIASFEVRQ

-1759 RQDRRALWAYLER
+1759 RHDRQALWAYLER

-1779 LPPALLQDGEALPPI
+1779 LPPALLQDGGALPPI
-1794 ATRPTLTLAG
+1794 ATRPTLALVG

-1819 VLLNGYG
+1819 ELLNGYG

-1832 CAAAWRCQPGFDD
+1832 CATAWRCPPGFDD
-1845 DTVPIGRPI
+1845 KTVPIGRPI

-1866 QPVPVGT
+1866 QPVPIGT

-1900 RDPFSETPRARMYRS
+1900 RDPFSETPHARMYRS

-2244 LAEEV
+2244 PAEEV

-2422 VGKLS
+2422 IGKLS

-2660 NRLAHHLAAAGVA
+2660 NRLARHLAAAGVA

-2741 RIDIDTVLA
+2741 RIDIDAVLA
-2750 GADAD
+2750 GADAE
-2755 ARPDAPPP
+2755 AQPDAPQP

-2850 RLAALLQAER
+2850 RLAELLQAER

-2955 RLGEPA
+2955 RFGEPA

-2996 APAGDSSA
+2996 APAGDSAA

-3123 AAAFGQQAYEAPR
+3123 AAAFGQQAYEAPQ

-3145 LWSELLGVAR
+3145 LWSELLGVDR

-3196 SLAAFAQR
+3196 SLAAFARR
-3204 LALAGPAR
+3204 LALAGAAQA
-3212 TGASGDGGA
+3212 GASEHGGA
-3221 ARFAPAASAARREA
+3221 ARFTPAASAARREA

-3350 LRITLRRHVV
+3350 LRITPRRHVV

-3394 DAAAAPLVPLAAQY
+3394 DAAAVPLVPLAAQY

-3646 MLTVLEELLARMA
+3646 MLTVLEELLVRMA

-3740 GAGTRIALHYP
+3740 GAGARIALHYP

-3813 LDVEADLEADLE
+3813 LDVEADLE
-3825 SGEFDAQPAFEA
+3825 SGEFDAQPTFEA
-3837 AATGPDDLAYIAYT
+3837 AATRPDDLAYIAYT

-4074 RTGDLGQWLADGQ
+4074 RTGDLGLWLADGQ

-4170 AALAAMPLLP
+4170 AALEAMPLLP

-4283 PGEFA
+4283 PGEFS

-4530 LGWEALLQRE
+4530 LGWEALVERE

>member
-1 MNQTVLLGEVHPLT
+1 MNQTVLLGEVYPLT

-127 FELARIDAT
+127 FELARIDAA

-169 QGREP
+169 QGQEP

-247 AFARRCESTPFHVIL
+247 TFAQRCESTPFHVIL

-422 ARFEHLLGQVLED
+422 ARFEQLLGQVLED

-489 EGRRL
+489 EGQRL

-503 NRVAHRLVG
+503 NRVAHHLVG

-578 LGGLTVPVIDI
+578 LGELTVPVIDI

-721 SDREHKLRHVVFGGE
+721 SDREHELRHVVFGGE

-780 GTSAG
+780 GTPAG

-835 IRNPFSEDGEARLY
+835 IRNPFSEDAEARLY

-857 LRDGTLEYLG
+857 LPDGTLEYLG

-897 ALVMAREDEPGE
+897 TLVMAREDEPGE

-1168 QDEAEQARVIAEF
+1168 LGEAEQERVIAEF

-1237 LELLDGDASELEL
+1237 LELLDGDASELAL
-1250 APLAHTPRSVVES
+1250 APLARTPRSAVES

-1273 REFWRNTLSGHSFS
+1273 REFWRRYLSGYTFS
-1287 GLPPAEPGAG
+1287 ELPPAEPAEPGA
-1297 PDIARP
+1297 PSAP
-1303 ELRVTVDG
+1303 LSASVDEG
-1311 SLRASLQSVANGLG
+1311 VRDRLRAVANGLG

-1385 WAELIRQTFGT
+1385 WAELIRRTFGT

-1417 TALYEVAFNYVNFHV
+1417 SALYEVAFNYVNFHV

-1494 LEAIATDAQADHSRA
+1494 LEAIAADAQADHSRA

-1549 DAIAVIDARERLSY
+1549 DAIAVIDAQERLSY

-1588 ALCMERGATIVVAI
+1588 ALCMERGAAIVVAI

-1648 LPAAVPVFELDT
+1648 LPAAVPVLELDT

-1832 CAAAWRCQPGFDD
+1832 CAAAWRCPPGFDD
-1845 DTVPIGRPI
+1845 KTVPIGRPI

-1900 RDPFSETPRARMYRS
+1900 RDPFSETPHARMYRS

-1945 LGEIEARLAEVE
+1945 LGEIEARLAELE

-1987 EAAGAEALREHAAN
+1987 EVAGAEALREHAAN
-2001 RLPRHMVPAAYVA
+2001 RLPRHMVPATYVA

-2422 VGKLS
+2422 IGKLS

-2649 SLDYGTLDARA
+2649 SLDYGTLDALA
-2660 NRLAHHLAAAGVA
+2660 NRLARHLAAAGVA

-2741 RIDIDTVLA
+2741 RIDIDAVLA
-2750 GADAD
+2750 GADAE
-2755 ARPDAPPP
+2755 AQPDAPPP

-2850 RLAALLQAER
+2850 RLAELLQAER

-2955 RLGEPA
+2955 RFGEPA

-2996 APAGDSSA
+2996 APAGDSAA

-3023 LGRNDGQVKIRGF
+3023 LGRNDDQVKIRGF

-3123 AAAFGQQAYEAPR
+3123 AAAFGQQAYEAPQ

-3145 LWSELLGVAR
+3145 LWSELLGVDR

-3204 LALAGPAR
+3204 LAGPAR

-3221 ARFAPAASAARREA
+3221 ARFTPAASAARREA

-3350 LRITLRRHVV
+3350 LRITPRRHVV

-3394 DAAAAPLVPLAAQY
+3394 DAAEVPLVPLAAQY

-3646 MLTVLEELLARMA
+3646 MLTVLEELLVRMA

-3825 SGEFDAQPAFEA
+3825 SGEFDAQPPFEA
-3837 AATGPDDLAYIAYT
+3837 AATRPDDLAYIAYT

-4025 LDERLAPVPV
+4025 LDERFAPVPV

-4170 AALAAMPLLP
+4170 AALEAMPLLP

-4278 AARAA
+4278 AARGA

-4299 VVFHAEGRQR
+4299 VVFHAEGQQR

-4405 DTTLPPAATEFD
+4405 DTTLPPAATAFD

-4435 DFEAG
+4435 DFDAG

-4530 LGWEALLQRE
+4530 LGWEALVERE

>member
-69 VPGENGEGLPR
+69 VPGEDGEGLPR

-100 DPDAAAIAW
+100 DPEAAAIAW

-450 LARLRAWSASPAA
+450 LAHLRAWSASPAA

-469 LHRLFEARAAQTPD
+469 LHRLFEAHAAQTPD

-551 YPAERLAYTLGDS
+551 YPAERLAYTLDDS

-645 YGFGPQDT
+645 YGFGPRDT

-770 TYWPLSAEGG
+770 TYCPLSAEGG
-780 GTSAG
+780 GTPAG

-835 IRNPFSEDGEARLY
+835 IRNPFSEDAESRLY

-857 LRDGTLEYLG
+857 LPDGTLEYLG

-884 IEAALSALPGVRE
+884 IEAALSVLPGVRE

-909 KRLVAYFVVDDT
+909 KRLVAYFVVDDA
-921 EAASDTAT
+921 EAASDTAA

-962 RKALPRPAQTVDT
+962 RKALPRPAQTVDAE
-975 RQYVAPRTSIEERL
+975 QYVAPRTSIEERL

-1158 VPLSVIDLSG
+1158 VPLTVIDLSG
-1168 QDEAEQARVIAEF
+1168 LGEAEQERVIAEF

-1237 LELLDGDASELEL
+1237 LELLDGNASEFDL
-1250 APLAHTPRSVVES
+1250 APLARTPRSAVES

-1273 REFWRNTLSGHSFS
+1273 REFWRRYLSGYTFS
-1287 GLPPAEPGAG
+1287 ELPPTEPAEPGAPSAPLSASVDEG
-1297 PDIARP
+1297 VRAR
-1303 ELRVTVDG
+1303 
-1311 SLRASLQSVANGLG
+1311 LRAVANGLG

-1432 YESLARHAG
+1432 YESLERHAG

-1494 LEAIATDAQADHSRA
+1494 LEAIAADAQADHSRA

-1524 NDTAMPFPEDACLHQ
+1524 NDTAMPFPEEACLHQ

-1549 DAIAVIDARERLSY
+1549 DAIAVVDARERLSY

-1588 ALCMERGATIVVAI
+1588 ALCMERGAAIVVAI

-1636 LTDSRSRARLAG
+1636 LTDSRARARLAG

-1660 QADSWRDEAVDD
+1660 QADSWRDEAADD
-1672 LPPGEIG
+1672 LPPGGIG
-1679 LDAGHLAY
+1679 LNAGHLAY

-1699 GVMIEHRGLVNHAMA
+1699 GVMIEHRGLVNHALA

-1730 ASTSFD
+1730 ASPSFD

-1759 RQDRRALWAYLER
+1759 RQDRRALWTYLER

-1832 CAAAWRCQPGFDD
+1832 CATAWRCPPGFDD

-1900 RDPFSETPRARMYRS
+1900 RDPFSETPHARMYRS

-1922 PDGNLVFLGRNDDQ
+1922 PDGKLVFLGRNDDQ

-2085 RLVAKLREAG
+2085 RLVVKLREAG

-2373 LDADN
+2373 LDADA

-2660 NRLAHHLAAAGVA
+2660 NRLARHLAAAGVA

-2755 ARPDAPPP
+2755 RRPEPQPDAPPP

-3123 AAAFGQQAYEAPR
+3123 AAAFGQQAYEAPQ

-3145 LWSELLGVAR
+3145 LWSELLGVDR

-3212 TGASGDGGA
+3212 TGASGDGGT
-3221 ARFAPAASAARREA
+3221 ARFAPAATAARREA
-3235 GAAFPLSYVQE
+3235 GAAPLSYVQE

-3350 LRITLRRHVV
+3350 LRITPRRHVV

-3394 DAAAAPLVPLAAQY
+3394 DAAAAPLLPLAAQY

-3544 AGERVLEALEHQA
+3544 AGECVLEALEHQA

-3659 DAPETSLA
+3659 DAPETPLA

-3686 RRAYPGTSVNAL
+3686 RRAYPGASVNAL

-3813 LDVEADLEADLE
+3813 LDVEADLE
-3825 SGEFDAQPAFEA
+3825 SGEFDAQPTFEA
-3837 AATGPDDLAYIAYT
+3837 AATRPDDLAYIAYT

-3864 HRQLMNCLQAL
+3864 HRQLMNCLHAL

-3919 VKDAPAFAAA
+3919 VKDASAFAAA

-4074 RTGDLGQWLADGQ
+4074 RTGDLGLWLADGQ

-4283 PGEFA
+4283 PGEFS

-4435 DFEAG
+4435 DFDAG

>member
-169 QGREP
+169 EGREP

-188 RAFRESPQFERQR
+188 RAFRESPQSERQR

-422 ARFEHLLGQVLED
+422 ARFEQLLGQVLED

-721 SDREHKLRHVVFGGE
+721 SDREHELRHVVFGGE

-857 LRDGTLEYLG
+857 LPDGTLEYLG

-909 KRLVAYFVVDDT
+909 KRLVAYFVAD
-921 EAASDTAT
+921 AAHAQHDVAD
-929 LRAGLSR
+929 LRAELSR

-962 RKALPRPAQTVDT
+962 RKALPRPAQTVDA

-1158 VPLSVIDLSG
+1158 VPLTVIDLSG
-1168 QDEAEQARVIAEF
+1168 LGEAEQARVIAEF

-1237 LELLDGDASELEL
+1237 LALLDGDASELEL
-1250 APLAHTPRSVVES
+1250 APLARTPRSAVES

-1273 REFWRNTLSGHSFS
+1273 REFWRRYLSGYTFS
-1287 GLPPAEPGAG
+1287 ELPPAEPAEPGA
-1297 PDIARP
+1297 PSAP
-1303 ELRVTVDG
+1303 LSASVDEG
-1311 SLRASLQSVANGLG
+1311 VRDRLRAVANGLG

-1385 WAELIRQTFGT
+1385 WTELIRQTFGT

-1417 TALYEVAFNYVNFHV
+1417 SALYEVAFNYVNFHV
-1432 YESLARHAG
+1432 YESLAGHAG

-1494 LEAIATDAQADHSRA
+1494 LEAIAADAQADHSRA

-1524 NDTAMPFPEDACLHQ
+1524 NDTAMPFPEHACLHQ

-1549 DAIAVIDARERLSY
+1549 DAIAVVDARERLSY

-1832 CAAAWRCQPGFDD
+1832 CAAAWRCPPGFDD

-2649 SLDYGTLDARA
+2649 SLDYGTLDALA
-2660 NRLAHHLAAAGVA
+2660 NRLARHLAAAGVA

-2732 AAPDLAALQ
+2732 AAPDLAALR

-2750 GADAD
+2750 DAD
-2755 ARPDAPPP
+2755 PHPDAPPP

-2850 RLAALLQAER
+2850 RLAELLQAER

-2955 RLGEPA
+2955 RFGEPA

-2996 APAGDSSA
+2996 APAGDSAA

-3123 AAAFGQQAYEAPR
+3123 AAAFGQQAYEAPQ

-3145 LWSELLGVAR
+3145 LWSELLGVDR

-3196 SLAAFAQR
+3196 SLAAFARR
-3204 LALAGPAR
+3204 LALAGAAQA
-3212 TGASGDGGA
+3212 GASAHGGA
-3221 ARFAPAASAARREA
+3221 ARFTPAASAARREA

-3350 LRITLRRHVV
+3350 LRITPRRHVV

-3813 LDVEADLEADLE
+3813 LDVEADLE

-4074 RTGDLGQWLADGQ
+4074 RTGDLGLWLADGQ

-4138 YYVPRPGAE
+4138 YYVPRPGAG

-4283 PGEFA
+4283 PGEFS